1 MRQYV
6 GEKRGRLEGLDK
18 ATGRAQ
24 YAGDYHMENMLELAL
39 VRSTISHGTIR
50 SIDFSDL
57 PKDVLV
63 FTGKDCAENIVAD
76 IFCDTPVLA
85 DDRIRYHGEPIAII
99 AADTREKA
107 KEAAKL
113 VKVEYDLLPVIR
125 NVEDAKDPAM
135 PALHGDTNL
144 LAEFFNEK
152 GDVEKGFEES
162 FLIVEDDF
170 ETPAQDHGYME
181 PDACFAYVE
190 DNRLMVHT
198 SSQNV
203 FADRVMICRAL
214 GLEPN
219 QVRVRAAFVG
229 GGFGGKD
236 GHTCQIYPSLV
247 SWLTKRPAKIVF
259 DRQEV
264 LACTYKRHGIRM
276 HVKMGFSKEG
286 KMLAFDGSALLDTGA
301 YAGYGAS
308 VHGLF
313 TEHFTGPYNIP
324 NVRLRTETYYT
335 NKPTAHAMRGFGA
348 PQGAFATESI
358 ISRAI
363 AKLGLDPIQMRSD
376 NALEHGS
383 IGALGQPMEHCVGLK
398 DALKLVQESDLWKER
413 ETNTDPYVGYGVA
426 GGFLS
431 CGLGQKIPDS
441 AKVSVQEREDGG
453 FDIGVGLVDIGQ
465 GSATALAAM
474 AADLLETD
482 IENIHMTMADTDKTE
497 DCGPTAASRSVFI
510 AGNALIAAVKQYK
523 KMKEAEAC
531 GIVLQP
537 AAGEAAFPESSKDLG
552 RIGFPHA
559 MYTFVAQA
567 VKLRVDPVTG
577 SITLLDIAAATECGK
592 VINPLSLA
600 GQIQGGIGMSIGFCL
615 GEDCSFK
622 DGVLIHKDFATYLMP
637 TALDVPNIASYHVDA
652 YEASGPLGVKG
663 AAEVSTV
670 SIAPAI
676 NEAVRQ
682 ASGAILNRLPLSREE
697 ILKAL
702 ESCEENMGG

>member
-6 GEKRGRLEGLDK
+6 GEKRGRLEGMDK
-18 ATGRAQ
+18 ATGRAL
-24 YAGDYHMENMLELAL
+24 YAGDYRMENMLELAL
-39 VRSTISHGTIR
+39 VRSEISHGSVHTLDV
-50 SIDFSDL
+50 SAL
-57 PKDVLV
+57 PEDVLV
-63 FTGKDCAENIVAD
+63 FTGKDFAENVVAD

-85 DDRIRYHGEPIAII
+85 YDRIRFRGEPIAII

-113 VKVEYDLLPVIR
+113 VKVEYECLPIVR
-125 NVEDAKDPAM
+125 NTEDAKNPAL
-135 PALHGDTNL
+135 PVLHGDSNL
-144 LAEFFNEK
+144 LADFFHEK
-152 GDVEKGFEES
+152 GDVEKAFEES
-162 FLIVEDDF
+162 YLIVEDDF

-190 DNRLMVHT
+190 DDRLMVYT
-198 SSQNV
+198 ASQNV
-203 FADRVMICRAL
+203 FADRLMICRAL
-214 GLEPN
+214 GLAPE

-247 SWLTKRPAKIVF
+247 SWLTKRPAKVVF
-259 DRQEV
+259 DREEV
-264 LACTYKRHGIRM
+264 LACTYKRHGIKT

-286 KMLAFDGSALLDTGA
+286 KILAFDGSAILDTGA

-313 TEHFTGPYNIP
+313 TEHFPGPYEIP
-324 NVRLRTETYYT
+324 NVRLKTETYYT
-335 NKPTAHAMRGFGA
+335 NKPIAHAMRGFGA

-358 ISRAI
+358 ISRAV
-363 AKLGLDPIQMRSD
+363 AQLGLDPIGMRLD
-376 NALEHGS
+376 NALVQGS
-383 IGALGQPMEHCVGLK
+383 VGALGQPMDHCVGLRE
-398 DALKLVQESDLWKER
+398 ALKLVQESDLWKER
-413 ETNTDPYVGYGVA
+413 ESNTDPYVGYGVA

-431 CGLGQKIPDS
+431 CGLGQKIPDN
-441 AKVSVQEREDGG
+441 AKVSVREREDGG
-453 FDIGVGLVDIGQ
+453 FDIGCGLVDIGQ
-465 GSATALAAM
+465 GSTTALAAM

-482 IENIHMTMADTDKTE
+482 IENIHMIMADTDKTE
-497 DCGPTAASRSVFI
+497 DCGCTAASRSVFI
-510 AGNALIAAVKQYK
+510 AGNALMAAVKQYK
-523 KMKEAEAC
+523 KMKEAGLSSDIAM
-531 GIVLQP
+531 
-537 AAGEAAFPESSKDLG
+537 GEAAFPESSKDLG

-567 VKLRVDPVTG
+567 VKLRVDPITG
-577 SITLLDIAAATECGK
+577 SVSLLDIAAATECGK
-592 VINPLSLA
+592 VINPLGLA

-615 GEDCSFK
+615 GEDCTWK
-622 DGVLIHKDFATYLMP
+622 DGQLIHKNFATYLMP

-652 YEASGPLGVKG
+652 YEASGPMGVKG

-682 ASGAILNRLPLSREE
+682 ASGAILTKLPLSPEE

-702 ESCEENMGG
+702 EAREECVGG

>member
-6 GEKRGRLEGLDK
+6 GEKRGRLEGMDK
-18 ATGRAQ
+18 ATGRAL
-24 YAGDYHMENMLELAL
+24 YAGDYRMENMLELAL
-39 VRSTISHGTIR
+39 VRSEISHGSVHTLDV
-50 SIDFSDL
+50 SAL
-57 PKDVLV
+57 PEDVLV
-63 FTGKDCAENIVAD
+63 FTGKDFAENVVAD

-85 DDRIRYHGEPIAII
+85 YDRIRFRGEPIAII

-113 VKVEYDLLPVIR
+113 VKVEYECLPIVR
-125 NVEDAKDPAM
+125 NTEDAKNPAL
-135 PALHGDTNL
+135 PVLHGDSNL
-144 LAEFFNEK
+144 LADFFHEK
-152 GDVEKGFEES
+152 GDVEKAFEES
-162 FLIVEDDF
+162 YLIVEDDF

-181 PDACFAYVE
+181 PDACFAYME
-190 DNRLMVHT
+190 DDRLMVYT

-203 FADRVMICRAL
+203 FADRLMICRAL
-214 GLEPN
+214 GLAPE

-247 SWLTKRPAKIVF
+247 SWLTKRPAKVVF
-259 DRQEV
+259 DREEV
-264 LACTYKRHGIRM
+264 LACTYKRHGIKT

-286 KMLAFDGSALLDTGA
+286 KILAFDGSAILDTGA

-313 TEHFTGPYNIP
+313 TEHFPGPYEIP
-324 NVRLRTETYYT
+324 NVRLKTETYYT
-335 NKPTAHAMRGFGA
+335 NKPIAHAMRGFGA

-358 ISRAI
+358 ISRAV
-363 AKLGLDPIQMRSD
+363 AQLGLDPIGMRLD
-376 NALEHGS
+376 NALVQGS
-383 IGALGQPMEHCVGLK
+383 VGALGQPMDHCVGLRE
-398 DALKLVQESDLWKER
+398 ALKLVQESDLWKER
-413 ETNTDPYVGYGVA
+413 ESNTDPYVGYGVA

-431 CGLGQKIPDS
+431 CGLGQKIPDN
-441 AKVSVQEREDGG
+441 AKVSVREREDGG
-453 FDIGVGLVDIGQ
+453 FDIGCGLVDIGQ
-465 GSATALAAM
+465 GSTTALAAM

-482 IENIHMTMADTDKTE
+482 IENIHMIMADTDKTE
-497 DCGPTAASRSVFI
+497 DCGCTAASRSVFI
-510 AGNALIAAVKQYK
+510 AGNALMAAVKQYK
-523 KMKEAEAC
+523 KMKEAGLSSDIAM
-531 GIVLQP
+531 
-537 AAGEAAFPESSKDLG
+537 GEAAFPESSKDLG

-567 VKLRVDPVTG
+567 VKLRVDPITG
-577 SITLLDIAAATECGK
+577 SVSLLDIAAATECGK
-592 VINPLSLA
+592 VINPLGLA

-615 GEDCSFK
+615 GEDCTWK
-622 DGVLIHKDFATYLMP
+622 DGQLIHKNFATYLMP

-652 YEASGPLGVKG
+652 YEASGPMGVKG

-682 ASGAILNRLPLSREE
+682 ASGAILTKLPLSPEE

-702 ESCEENMGG
+702 EAREECVGG

>member
-6 GEKRGRLEGLDK
+6 GEKRGRLEGMDK
-18 ATGRAQ
+18 ATGRAL
-24 YAGDYHMENMLELAL
+24 YAGDYRMENMLELAL
-39 VRSTISHGTIR
+39 VRSEISHGSVHTLDV
-50 SIDFSDL
+50 SAL
-57 PKDVLV
+57 PEDVLV
-63 FTGKDCAENIVAD
+63 FTGKDFAENVVAD

-85 DDRIRYHGEPIAII
+85 YDRIRFRGEPIAII

-113 VKVEYDLLPVIR
+113 VKVEYECLPIVR
-125 NVEDAKDPAM
+125 NTEDAKDPAL
-135 PALHGDTNL
+135 PVLHGDSNL
-144 LAEFFNEK
+144 LADFFHEK
-152 GDVEKGFEES
+152 GDVEKAFEES
-162 FLIVEDDF
+162 YLIVEDDF

-190 DNRLMVHT
+190 DDRLMVYT
-198 SSQNV
+198 ASQNV
-203 FADRVMICRAL
+203 FADRLMICRAL
-214 GLEPN
+214 GLAPE

-247 SWLTKRPAKIVF
+247 SWLTKRPAKVVF
-259 DRQEV
+259 DREEV
-264 LACTYKRHGIRM
+264 LACTYKRHGIKT

-286 KMLAFDGSALLDTGA
+286 KILAFDGSAILDTGA

-313 TEHFTGPYNIP
+313 TEHFPGPYEIP
-324 NVRLRTETYYT
+324 NVRLKTETYYT
-335 NKPTAHAMRGFGA
+335 NKPIAHAMRGFGA

-358 ISRAI
+358 ISRAV
-363 AKLGLDPIQMRSD
+363 AQLGLDPIGMRLD
-376 NALEHGS
+376 NALVQGS
-383 IGALGQPMEHCVGLK
+383 VGALGQPMDHCVGLRE
-398 DALKLVQESDLWKER
+398 ALKLVQESDLWKER
-413 ETNTDPYVGYGVA
+413 ESNTDPYVGYGVA

-431 CGLGQKIPDS
+431 CGLGQKIPDN
-441 AKVSVQEREDGG
+441 AKVSVREREDGG
-453 FDIGVGLVDIGQ
+453 FDIGCGLVDIGQ
-465 GSATALAAM
+465 GSTTALAAM

-482 IENIHMTMADTDKTE
+482 IENIHMIMADTDKTE
-497 DCGPTAASRSVFI
+497 DCGCTAASRSVFI
-510 AGNALIAAVKQYK
+510 AGNALMAAVKQYK
-523 KMKEAEAC
+523 KMKEAGLSSDKAM
-531 GIVLQP
+531 
-537 AAGEAAFPESSKDLG
+537 GEAAFPESSKDLG

-567 VKLRVDPVTG
+567 VKLRVDPITG
-577 SITLLDIAAATECGK
+577 SVSLLDIAAATECGK
-592 VINPLSLA
+592 VINPLGLA

-615 GEDCSFK
+615 GEDCTWK
-622 DGVLIHKDFATYLMP
+622 DGQLIHKNFATYLMP

-652 YEASGPLGVKG
+652 YEASGPMGVKG

-682 ASGAILNRLPLSREE
+682 ASGAILTKLPLSPEE

-702 ESCEENMGG
+702 EAREECVGG

>member
-6 GEKRGRLEGLDK
+6 GEKRGRLEGMDK
-18 ATGRAQ
+18 ATGRAL
-24 YAGDYHMENMLELAL
+24 YAGDYRMENMLELAL
-39 VRSTISHGTIR
+39 VRSEISHGSVRTLDV
-50 SIDFSDL
+50 SAL
-57 PKDVLV
+57 PEDVLV
-63 FTGKDCAENIVAD
+63 FTGKDFAENVVAD

-85 DDRIRYHGEPIAII
+85 YDRIRFRGEPIAII

-113 VKVEYDLLPVIR
+113 VKVEYECLPIVR
-125 NVEDAKDPAM
+125 NTEDAKDPAM
-135 PALHGDTNL
+135 PVLHGDSNL
-144 LAEFFNEK
+144 MADFFHEK
-152 GDVEKGFEES
+152 GDVEKAFEES
-162 FLIVEDDF
+162 YLIVEDDF

-190 DNRLMVHT
+190 DDRLMVYT

-203 FADRVMICRAL
+203 FADRLMICRAL
-214 GLEPN
+214 GLVPE

-247 SWLTKRPAKIVF
+247 SWLTKRPAKVVF
-259 DRQEV
+259 DREEV
-264 LACTYKRHGIRM
+264 LACTYKRHGIKT

-286 KMLAFDGSALLDTGA
+286 KILAFDGSAILDTGA

-313 TEHFTGPYNIP
+313 TEHFPGPYEIP
-324 NVRLRTETYYT
+324 NVRLKTETYYT
-335 NKPTAHAMRGFGA
+335 NKPIAHAMRGFGS

-358 ISRAI
+358 ISRAV
-363 AKLGLDPIQMRSD
+363 AQLGLDPIGMRLD
-376 NALEHGS
+376 NALVQGS
-383 IGALGQPMEHCVGLK
+383 VGALGQPMDHCVGLRE
-398 DALKLVQESDLWKER
+398 ALKLVQESDLWKER
-413 ETNTDPYVGYGVA
+413 ESNTDPYVGYGVA

-431 CGLGQKIPDS
+431 CGLGQKIPDN
-441 AKVSVQEREDGG
+441 AKVSVREREDGG
-453 FDIGVGLVDIGQ
+453 FDIGCGLVDIGQ
-465 GSATALAAM
+465 GSTTALAAM

-482 IENIHMTMADTDKTE
+482 IENIHMIMADTDKTE
-497 DCGPTAASRSVFI
+497 DCGCTAASRSVFI

-523 KMKEAEAC
+523 KMKEAGLSSDIAM
-531 GIVLQP
+531 
-537 AAGEAAFPESSKDLG
+537 GEAAFPESSKDLG

-567 VKLRVDPVTG
+567 VKLRVDPITG
-577 SITLLDIAAATECGK
+577 SVSLLDIAAATECGK
-592 VINPLSLA
+592 VINPLGLA

-615 GEDCSFK
+615 GEDCTWK
-622 DGVLIHKDFATYLMP
+622 DGQLIHKNFATYLMP

-652 YEASGPLGVKG
+652 YEASGPMGVKG

-682 ASGAILNRLPLSREE
+682 ASGAILTKLPLSPEE

-702 ESCEENMGG
+702 EAREECVGG

>member
-6 GEKRGRLEGLDK
+6 GEKRGRLEGMDK
-18 ATGRAQ
+18 ATGRAL
-24 YAGDYHMENMLELAL
+24 YAGDYRMENMLELAL
-39 VRSTISHGTIR
+39 VRSEISHGSVHTLDV
-50 SIDFSDL
+50 SAL
-57 PKDVLV
+57 PEDVLV
-63 FTGKDCAENIVAD
+63 FTGKDFAENVVAD

-85 DDRIRYHGEPIAII
+85 YDRIRFRGEPIAII

-113 VKVEYDLLPVIR
+113 VKVEYECLPIVR
-125 NVEDAKDPAM
+125 NTEDAKDPAL
-135 PALHGDTNL
+135 PVLHGDSNL
-144 LAEFFNEK
+144 LADFFHEK
-152 GDVEKGFEES
+152 GDVEKAFEES
-162 FLIVEDDF
+162 YLIVEDDF

-190 DNRLMVHT
+190 DDRLMVYT
-198 SSQNV
+198 ASQNV
-203 FADRVMICRAL
+203 FADRLMICRAL
-214 GLEPN
+214 GLAPE

-247 SWLTKRPAKIVF
+247 SWLTKRPAKVVF
-259 DRQEV
+259 DREEV
-264 LACTYKRHGIRM
+264 LACTYKRHGIKT

-286 KMLAFDGSALLDTGA
+286 KILAFDGSAVLDTGA

-313 TEHFTGPYNIP
+313 TEHFPGPYEIP
-324 NVRLRTETYYT
+324 NVRLKTETYYT
-335 NKPTAHAMRGFGA
+335 NKPIAHAMRGFGA

-358 ISRAI
+358 ISRAV
-363 AKLGLDPIQMRSD
+363 AQLGLDPIGMRLD
-376 NALEHGS
+376 NALVQGS
-383 IGALGQPMEHCVGLK
+383 VGALGQPMDHCVGLRE
-398 DALKLVQESDLWKER
+398 ALKLVQESDLWKER
-413 ETNTDPYVGYGVA
+413 ESNTDPYVGYGVA

-431 CGLGQKIPDS
+431 CGLGQKIPDN
-441 AKVSVQEREDGG
+441 AKVSVREREDGG
-453 FDIGVGLVDIGQ
+453 FDIGCGLVDIGQ
-465 GSATALAAM
+465 GSTTALAAM

-482 IENIHMTMADTDKTE
+482 IENIHMIMADTDKTE
-497 DCGPTAASRSVFI
+497 DCGCTAASRSVFI
-510 AGNALIAAVKQYK
+510 AGNALMAAVKQYK
-523 KMKEAEAC
+523 KMKEAGLSSDIAM
-531 GIVLQP
+531 
-537 AAGEAAFPESSKDLG
+537 GEAAFPESSKDLG

-567 VKLRVDPVTG
+567 VKLRVDPITG
-577 SITLLDIAAATECGK
+577 SVSLLDIAAATECGK
-592 VINPLSLA
+592 VINPLGLA

-615 GEDCSFK
+615 GEDCTWK
-622 DGVLIHKDFATYLMP
+622 DGQLIHKNFATYLMP

-652 YEASGPLGVKG
+652 YEASGPMGVKG

-682 ASGAILNRLPLSREE
+682 ASGAILTKLPLSPEE

-702 ESCEENMGG
+702 EAREECVGG

>member
-6 GEKRGRLEGLDK
+6 GEKRGRLEGMDK
-18 ATGRAQ
+18 ATGRAL
-24 YAGDYHMENMLELAL
+24 YAGDYRMENMLELAL
-39 VRSTISHGTIR
+39 VRSEISHGSVRTLDI
-50 SIDFSDL
+50 SAL
-57 PKDVLV
+57 PEDVLV
-63 FTGKDCAENIVAD
+63 FTGKDFAENVVAD

-85 DDRIRYHGEPIAII
+85 YDRIRFRGEPIAII

-113 VKVEYDLLPVIR
+113 VKVEYECLPIVR
-125 NVEDAKDPAM
+125 NTEDAKDPAM
-135 PALHGDTNL
+135 PVLHGDSNL
-144 LAEFFNEK
+144 MADFFHEK
-152 GDVEKGFEES
+152 GDVEKAFEES
-162 FLIVEDDF
+162 YLIVEDDF

-190 DNRLMVHT
+190 DDRLMVYT
-198 SSQNV
+198 ASQNV
-203 FADRVMICRAL
+203 FADRLMICRAL
-214 GLEPN
+214 GLAPE

-247 SWLTKRPAKIVF
+247 SWLTKRPAKVVF
-259 DRQEV
+259 DREEV
-264 LACTYKRHGIRM
+264 LACTYKRHGIKS

-286 KMLAFDGSALLDTGA
+286 KILAFDGSAILDTGA

-313 TEHFTGPYNIP
+313 TEHFPGPYEIP
-324 NVRLRTETYYT
+324 NVRLKTETYYT
-335 NKPTAHAMRGFGA
+335 NKPIAHAMRGFGA

-358 ISRAI
+358 ISRAV
-363 AKLGLDPIQMRSD
+363 AQLGLDPIGMRLD
-376 NALEHGS
+376 NALVQGS
-383 IGALGQPMEHCVGLK
+383 VGALGQPMDHCVGLRE
-398 DALKLVQESDLWKER
+398 ALKLVQESDLWKER
-413 ETNTDPYVGYGVA
+413 ESNTDPYVGYGVA

-431 CGLGQKIPDS
+431 CGLGQKIPDN
-441 AKVSVQEREDGG
+441 AKVSVREREDGG
-453 FDIGVGLVDIGQ
+453 FDIGCGLVDIGQ
-465 GSATALAAM
+465 GSTTALAAM

-482 IENIHMTMADTDKTE
+482 IENIHMIMADTDKTE
-497 DCGPTAASRSVFI
+497 DCGCTAASRSVFI
-510 AGNALIAAVKQYK
+510 AGNALMAAVKQYK
-523 KMKEAEAC
+523 KMKEAGLSSDIAM
-531 GIVLQP
+531 
-537 AAGEAAFPESSKDLG
+537 GEAAFPESSKDLG

-567 VKLRVDPVTG
+567 VKLRVDPITG
-577 SITLLDIAAATECGK
+577 SVSLLDIAAATECGK
-592 VINPLSLA
+592 VINPLGLA

-615 GEDCSFK
+615 GEDCTWK
-622 DGVLIHKDFATYLMP
+622 DGQLIHKNFATYLMP

-652 YEASGPLGVKG
+652 YEASGPMGVKG

-682 ASGAILNRLPLSREE
+682 ASGAILTKLPLSPEE

-702 ESCEENMGG
+702 EAREECVGG

>member
-6 GEKRGRLEGLDK
+6 GEKRGRLEGMDK
-18 ATGRAQ
+18 ATGRAL
-24 YAGDYHMENMLELAL
+24 YAGDYRMENMLELAL
-39 VRSTISHGTIR
+39 VRSEISHGSVHTLDV
-50 SIDFSDL
+50 SAL
-57 PKDVLV
+57 PEDVLV
-63 FTGKDCAENIVAD
+63 FTGKDFAENVVAD

-85 DDRIRYHGEPIAII
+85 YDRIRFRGEPIAII

-113 VKVEYDLLPVIR
+113 VKVEYECLPIVR
-125 NVEDAKDPAM
+125 NTEDAKDPTL
-135 PALHGDTNL
+135 PVLHGDSNL
-144 LAEFFNEK
+144 LADFFHEK
-152 GDVEKGFEES
+152 GDVEKAFEES
-162 FLIVEDDF
+162 YLIVEDDF

-190 DNRLMVHT
+190 DDRLMVYT

-203 FADRVMICRAL
+203 FADRLMICRAL
-214 GLEPN
+214 GLAPE

-247 SWLTKRPAKIVF
+247 SWLTKRPAKVVF
-259 DRQEV
+259 DREEV
-264 LACTYKRHGIRM
+264 LACTYKRHGIKT

-286 KMLAFDGSALLDTGA
+286 KILAFDGSAILDTGA

-313 TEHFTGPYNIP
+313 TEHFPGPYEIP
-324 NVRLRTETYYT
+324 NVRLKTETYYT
-335 NKPTAHAMRGFGA
+335 NKPIAHAMRGFGA

-358 ISRAI
+358 ISRAV
-363 AKLGLDPIQMRSD
+363 AQLGLDPIGMRLD
-376 NALEHGS
+376 NALVQGS
-383 IGALGQPMEHCVGLK
+383 VGALGQPMDHCVGLRE
-398 DALKLVQESDLWKER
+398 ALKLVQESDLWKER
-413 ETNTDPYVGYGVA
+413 ESNTDPYVGYGVA

-431 CGLGQKIPDS
+431 CGLGQKIPDN
-441 AKVSVQEREDGG
+441 AKVSVREREDGG
-453 FDIGVGLVDIGQ
+453 FDIGCGLVDIGQ
-465 GSATALAAM
+465 GSTTALAAM

-482 IENIHMTMADTDKTE
+482 IENIHMIMADTDKTE
-497 DCGPTAASRSVFI
+497 DCGCTAASRSVFI
-510 AGNALIAAVKQYK
+510 AGNALMAAVKQYK
-523 KMKEAEAC
+523 KMKEAGLSSDIAM
-531 GIVLQP
+531 
-537 AAGEAAFPESSKDLG
+537 GEAAFPESSKDLG

-567 VKLRVDPVTG
+567 VKLRVDPITG
-577 SITLLDIAAATECGK
+577 SVSLLDIAAATECGK
-592 VINPLSLA
+592 VINPLGLA

-615 GEDCSFK
+615 GEDCTWK
-622 DGVLIHKDFATYLMP
+622 DGQLIHKNFATYLMP

-652 YEASGPLGVKG
+652 YEASGPMGVKG

-682 ASGAILNRLPLSREE
+682 ASGAILTKLPLSPEE

-702 ESCEENMGG
+702 EAREECVGG

>member
-1 MRQYV
+1 M
-6 GEKRGRLEGLDK
+6 
-18 ATGRAQ
+18 
-24 YAGDYHMENMLELAL
+24 
-39 VRSTISHGTIR
+39 
-50 SIDFSDL
+50 
-57 PKDVLV
+57 
-63 FTGKDCAENIVAD
+63 
-76 IFCDTPVLA
+76 
-85 DDRIRYHGEPIAII
+85 
-99 AADTREKA
+99 
-107 KEAAKL
+107 
-113 VKVEYDLLPVIR
+113 PVIR
-125 NVEDAKDPAM
+125 DVEDAKNPEL
-135 PALHGDTNL
+135 PALHGESNL
-144 LAEFFNEK
+144 LTDFFHEK
-152 GDVEKGFEES
+152 GNVEKGFEES

-190 DNRLMVHT
+190 DDRLMVYT

-203 FADRVMICRAL
+203 FADKIMVCRAL
-214 GLEPN
+214 GLEPE
-219 QVRVRAAFVG
+219 QVRIRAALVG

-236 GHTCQIYPSLV
+236 GHTAQIYPSLV
-247 SWLTKRPAKIVF
+247 AWLTKRPARITF

-264 LACTYKRHGIRM
+264 LACTYKRHGIKM

-286 KMLAFDGSALLDTGA
+286 KILAFDGSAVLDTGA

-313 TEHFTGPYNIP
+313 TEHFAGPYEIP
-324 NVRLRTETYYT
+324 NVRLQTETYYT
-335 NKPTAHAMRGFGA
+335 NKPIAHAMRGFGA

-358 ISRAI
+358 ISRAV
-363 AKLGLDPIQMRSD
+363 AQLGLDPIKMRLD
-376 NALEHGS
+376 NALEYGS
-383 IGALGQPMEHCVGLK
+383 TGALGQPMEHCVGLK

-413 ETNTDPYVGYGVA
+413 ETNTDPYVGFGVA

-431 CGLGQKIPDS
+431 CGLGQKIGDS
-441 AKVSVQEREDGG
+441 AKVSVQEREDGS

-465 GSATALAAM
+465 GSGTALAAM

-482 IENIHMTMADTDKTE
+482 IENIHMIMADTDKTE

-510 AGNALIAAVKQYK
+510 AGNALVAAVKQYK
-523 KMKEAEAC
+523 KKKEAMEN
-531 GIVLQP
+531 GILTEI
-537 AAGEAAFPESSKDLG
+537 ATGEAAFPESSKELN

-567 VKLRVDPVTG
+567 VKLRVNPVTG
-577 SITLLDIAAATECGK
+577 SIQLLDIAAATECGK

-615 GEDCSFK
+615 GEDCSFNN
-622 DGVLIHKDFATYLMP
+622 GVLNHKDFATYLMP
-637 TALDVPNIASYHVDA
+637 TAVDVPNIASLHVDA
-652 YEASGPLGVKG
+652 YEQSGPLGVKG

-682 ASGAILNRLPLSREE
+682 ASGAILNKLPLSAEE

-702 ESCEENMGG
+702 DDCE

>member
-6 GEKRGRLEGLDK
+6 GEKRGRLEGMDK
-18 ATGRAQ
+18 ATGRAL
-24 YAGDYHMENMLELAL
+24 YAGDYRMENMLELAL
-39 VRSTISHGTIR
+39 VRSEISHGSVRTLDV
-50 SIDFSDL
+50 SAL
-57 PKDVLV
+57 PEDVLV
-63 FTGKDCAENIVAD
+63 FTGKDFAENVVAD

-85 DDRIRYHGEPIAII
+85 YDRIRFRGEPIAII

-113 VKVEYDLLPVIR
+113 VKVEYECLPIVR
-125 NVEDAKDPAM
+125 NTEDAKNPAM
-135 PALHGDTNL
+135 PVLHGDSNL
-144 LAEFFNEK
+144 LADFFHEK
-152 GDVEKGFEES
+152 GDVEKAFEES
-162 FLIVEDDF
+162 YLIVEDDF

-190 DNRLMVHT
+190 DDRLMVYT
-198 SSQNV
+198 ASQNV
-203 FADRVMICRAL
+203 FADRLMICRAL
-214 GLEPN
+214 GLAPE

-247 SWLTKRPAKIVF
+247 SWLTKRPAKVVF
-259 DRQEV
+259 DREEV
-264 LACTYKRHGIRM
+264 LACTYKRHGIKT

-286 KMLAFDGSALLDTGA
+286 KILAFDGSAILDTGA

-313 TEHFTGPYNIP
+313 TEHFPGPYEIP
-324 NVRLRTETYYT
+324 NVRLKTETYYT
-335 NKPTAHAMRGFGA
+335 NKPIAHAMRGFGS

-358 ISRAI
+358 ISRAV
-363 AKLGLDPIQMRSD
+363 AQLGLDPIGMRLD
-376 NALEHGS
+376 NALVQGS
-383 IGALGQPMEHCVGLK
+383 VGALGQPMDHCVGLRE
-398 DALKLVQESDLWKER
+398 ALKLVQESDLWKER
-413 ETNTDPYVGYGVA
+413 ESNTDPYVGYGVA

-431 CGLGQKIPDS
+431 CGLGQKIPDN
-441 AKVSVQEREDGG
+441 AKVSVREREDGG
-453 FDIGVGLVDIGQ
+453 FDIGCGLVDIGQ
-465 GSATALAAM
+465 GSTTALAAM

-482 IENIHMTMADTDKTE
+482 IENIHMIMADTDKTE
-497 DCGPTAASRSVFI
+497 DCGCTAASRSVFI

-523 KMKEAEAC
+523 KMKEAGLSSDIAM
-531 GIVLQP
+531 
-537 AAGEAAFPESSKDLG
+537 GEAAFPESSKDLG

-567 VKLRVDPVTG
+567 VKLRVDPITG
-577 SITLLDIAAATECGK
+577 SVSLLDIAAATECGK
-592 VINPLSLA
+592 VINPLGLA

-615 GEDCSFK
+615 GEDCTWK
-622 DGVLIHKDFATYLMP
+622 DGQLIHKNFATYLMP

-652 YEASGPLGVKG
+652 YEASGPMGVKG

-682 ASGAILNRLPLSREE
+682 ASGAILTKLPLSPEE

-702 ESCEENMGG
+702 EAREECVGG

>member
-6 GEKRGRLEGLDK
+6 GEKRGRLEGMDK
-18 ATGRAQ
+18 ATGRAL
-24 YAGDYHMENMLELAL
+24 YAGDYRMENMLELAL
-39 VRSTISHGTIR
+39 VRSEISHGSVHTLDV
-50 SIDFSDL
+50 SAL
-57 PKDVLV
+57 PEDVLV
-63 FTGKDCAENIVAD
+63 FTGKDFAENVVAD

-85 DDRIRYHGEPIAII
+85 YDRIRFRGEPIAII

-113 VKVEYDLLPVIR
+113 VKVEYECLPIVR
-125 NVEDAKDPAM
+125 NTEDAKDPAL
-135 PALHGDTNL
+135 PVLHGDSNL
-144 LAEFFNEK
+144 LADFFHEK
-152 GDVEKGFEES
+152 GDVEKAFEES
-162 FLIVEDDF
+162 YLIVEDDF

-190 DNRLMVHT
+190 DDRLMVYT
-198 SSQNV
+198 ASQNV
-203 FADRVMICRAL
+203 FADRLMICRAL
-214 GLEPN
+214 GLAPE

-247 SWLTKRPAKIVF
+247 SWLTKRPAKVVF
-259 DRQEV
+259 DREEV
-264 LACTYKRHGIRM
+264 LACTYKRHGIKT

-286 KMLAFDGSALLDTGA
+286 KILAFDGSAILDTGA

-313 TEHFTGPYNIP
+313 TEHFPGPYEIP
-324 NVRLRTETYYT
+324 NVRLKTETYYT
-335 NKPTAHAMRGFGA
+335 NKPIAHAMRGFGA

-358 ISRAI
+358 INRAV
-363 AKLGLDPIQMRSD
+363 AQLGLDPISMRLD
-376 NALEHGS
+376 NALVQGS
-383 IGALGQPMEHCVGLK
+383 VGALGQPMDHCVGLRE
-398 DALKLVQESDLWKER
+398 ALKLVQESDLWKER
-413 ETNTDPYVGYGVA
+413 ESNTDPYVGYGVA

-431 CGLGQKIPDS
+431 CGLGQKIPDN
-441 AKVSVQEREDGG
+441 AKVSVREREDGG
-453 FDIGVGLVDIGQ
+453 FDIGCGLVDIGQ
-465 GSATALAAM
+465 GSTTALAAM

-482 IENIHMTMADTDKTE
+482 IENIHMIMADTDKTE
-497 DCGPTAASRSVFI
+497 DCGCTAASRSVFI
-510 AGNALIAAVKQYK
+510 AGNALMAAVKQYK
-523 KMKEAEAC
+523 KMKEAGLSSDIAM
-531 GIVLQP
+531 
-537 AAGEAAFPESSKDLG
+537 GEAAFPESSKDLG

-567 VKLRVDPVTG
+567 VKLRVDPITG
-577 SITLLDIAAATECGK
+577 SVSLLDIAAATECGK
-592 VINPLSLA
+592 VINPLGLA

-615 GEDCSFK
+615 GEDCTWK
-622 DGVLIHKDFATYLMP
+622 DGQLIHKNFATYLMP

-652 YEASGPLGVKG
+652 YEASGPMGVKG

-682 ASGAILNRLPLSREE
+682 ASGAILTKLPLSPEE

-702 ESCEENMGG
+702 EAREECVGG

>member
-1 MRQYV
+1 MSRYV
-6 GEKRGRLEGLDK
+6 GERRGRLEGMDK
-18 ATGRAQ
+18 ATGRAK
-24 YAGDYHMENMLELAL
+24 YAGDYSAENMLELAL
-39 VRSTISHGTIR
+39 VRADISHGTIR
-50 SIDFSDL
+50 SIDFSAV
-57 PKDVLV
+57 PEDVLV
-63 FTGKDCAENIVAD
+63 FTGKDCADNVVAD

-85 DDRIRYHGEPIAII
+85 EDRIRFHGEPIAII
-99 AADTREKA
+99 AAETREKA

-113 VKVEYDLLPVIR
+113 VKVEYELLPVIR
-125 NVEDAKDPAM
+125 DVEDAKNPEL
-135 PALHGDTNL
+135 PALHGDSNL
-144 LAEFFNEK
+144 LTEFFNEK
-152 GDVEKGFEES
+152 GNVEKGFEDS
-162 FLIVEDDF
+162 YLIVEDDF

-190 DNRLMVHT
+190 DGRLMVHT

-214 GLEPN
+214 GIEPE
-219 QVRVRAAFVG
+219 QVRVRATIVG

-236 GHTCQIYPSLV
+236 GHTAQIYPSLV
-247 SWLTKRPAKIVF
+247 SWITKRPARITF
-259 DRQEV
+259 DREEV
-264 LACTYKRHGIRM
+264 LACTYKRHGIKM

-286 KMLAFDGSALLDTGA
+286 KMLAFDGTAILDTGA

-313 TEHFTGPYNIP
+313 TEHFAGPYDIP

-335 NKPTAHAMRGFGA
+335 NKPIAHAMRGFGA

-363 AKLGLDPIQMRSD
+363 AQLGLDPIQMRLD
-376 NALEHGS
+376 NALDIGS
-383 IGALGQPMEHCVGLK
+383 EGALGQKMEHCVGLK

-413 ETNTDPYVGYGVA
+413 EHNTDPYVGYGVA

-465 GSATALAAM
+465 GSGTALAAM

-482 IENIHMTMADTDKTE
+482 IEKIHMTMADTDKTE

-510 AGNALIAAVKQYK
+510 AGNALVAAVRQYK
-523 KMKEAEAC
+523 KMKEMQENGVAM
-531 GIVLQP
+531 
-537 AAGEAAFPESSKDLG
+537 GEAAFPESSKELN

-567 VKLRVDPVTG
+567 VKLRVNPVTG
-577 SITLLDIAAATECGK
+577 SIELLDIAAATECGK

-600 GQIQGGIGMSIGFCL
+600 GQIQGGIGMSIGFCM
-615 GEDCSFK
+615 GEDCSFNEGK
-622 DGVLIHKDFATYLMP
+622 LIHKDFSTYLMP
-637 TALDVPNIASYHVDA
+637 TTLDVPNIASYHVDA
-652 YEASGPLGVKG
+652 FEQSGPLGVKG

-682 ASGAILNRLPLSREE
+682 ASGAVLKKLPLSPEE
-697 ILKAL
+697 ILKSL
-702 ESCEENMGG
+702 EERE

>member
-6 GEKRGRLEGLDK
+6 GEKRGRLEGMDK
-18 ATGRAQ
+18 ATGRAL
-24 YAGDYHMENMLELAL
+24 YAGDYRMENMLELAL
-39 VRSTISHGTIR
+39 VRSEISHGSVHTLDV
-50 SIDFSDL
+50 SAL
-57 PKDVLV
+57 PEDVLV
-63 FTGKDCAENIVAD
+63 FTGKDFAENVVAD

-85 DDRIRYHGEPIAII
+85 YDRIRFRGEPIAII

-113 VKVEYDLLPVIR
+113 VKVEYECLPIVR
-125 NVEDAKDPAM
+125 NTEDAKDPAM
-135 PALHGDTNL
+135 PALHGDSNL
-144 LAEFFNEK
+144 MADFFHEK
-152 GDVEKGFEES
+152 GDVEKAFEES
-162 FLIVEDDF
+162 YLIVEDDF

-190 DNRLMVHT
+190 DDRLMVYT

-203 FADRVMICRAL
+203 FADRLMICRAL
-214 GLEPN
+214 GLAPE

-247 SWLTKRPAKIVF
+247 SWLTKRPAKVVF
-259 DRQEV
+259 DREEV
-264 LACTYKRHGIRM
+264 LACTYKRHGIKT

-286 KMLAFDGSALLDTGA
+286 KILAFDGSAILDTGA

-313 TEHFTGPYNIP
+313 TEHFPGPYEIP
-324 NVRLRTETYYT
+324 NVRLKTETYYT
-335 NKPTAHAMRGFGA
+335 NKPIAHAMRGFGA

-358 ISRAI
+358 ISRAV
-363 AKLGLDPIQMRSD
+363 AQLGLDPIGMRLD
-376 NALEHGS
+376 NALVQGS
-383 IGALGQPMEHCVGLK
+383 VGALGQPMDHCVGLRE
-398 DALKLVQESDLWKER
+398 ALKLVQESDLWKER
-413 ETNTDPYVGYGVA
+413 ESNTDPYVGYGVA

-431 CGLGQKIPDS
+431 CGLGQKIPDN
-441 AKVSVQEREDGG
+441 AKVSVREREDGG
-453 FDIGVGLVDIGQ
+453 FDIGCGLVDIGQ
-465 GSATALAAM
+465 GSTTALAAM

-482 IENIHMTMADTDKTE
+482 IENIHMIMADTDKTE
-497 DCGPTAASRSVFI
+497 DCGCTAASRSVFI
-510 AGNALIAAVKQYK
+510 AGNALMAAVKQYK
-523 KMKEAEAC
+523 KMKEAGLSSDIAM
-531 GIVLQP
+531 
-537 AAGEAAFPESSKDLG
+537 GEAAFPESSKDLG

-567 VKLRVDPVTG
+567 VKLRVDPITG
-577 SITLLDIAAATECGK
+577 SVSLLDIAAATECGK
-592 VINPLSLA
+592 VINPLGLA

-615 GEDCSFK
+615 GEDCTWK
-622 DGVLIHKDFATYLMP
+622 DGQLIHKNFATYLMP

-652 YEASGPLGVKG
+652 YEASGPMGVKG

-682 ASGAILNRLPLSREE
+682 ASGAILTKLPLSPEE

-702 ESCEENMGG
+702 EAREECVGG

>member
-6 GEKRGRLEGLDK
+6 GEKRGRLEGMDK
-18 ATGRAQ
+18 ATGRAL
-24 YAGDYHMENMLELAL
+24 YAGDYRMENMLELAL
-39 VRSTISHGTIR
+39 VRSEISHGSVRTLDV
-50 SIDFSDL
+50 SAL
-57 PKDVLV
+57 PEDVLV
-63 FTGKDCAENIVAD
+63 FTGKDFAENVVAD

-85 DDRIRYHGEPIAII
+85 YDRIRFRGEPIAII

-113 VKVEYDLLPVIR
+113 VKVEYECLPIVR
-125 NVEDAKDPAM
+125 NTEDAKDPAL
-135 PALHGDTNL
+135 PVLHGDSNL
-144 LAEFFNEK
+144 LADFFHEK
-152 GDVEKGFEES
+152 GDVEKAFEES
-162 FLIVEDDF
+162 YLIVEDDF

-181 PDACFAYVE
+181 PDACFAYME
-190 DNRLMVHT
+190 DDRLMVYT

-203 FADRVMICRAL
+203 FADRLMICRAL
-214 GLEPN
+214 GLAPE

-247 SWLTKRPAKIVF
+247 SWLTKRPAKVVF
-259 DRQEV
+259 DREEV
-264 LACTYKRHGIRM
+264 LACTYKRHGIKT

-286 KMLAFDGSALLDTGA
+286 KILAFDGSAILDTGA

-313 TEHFTGPYNIP
+313 TEHFPGPYEIP
-324 NVRLRTETYYT
+324 NVRLKTETYYT
-335 NKPTAHAMRGFGA
+335 NKPIAHAMRGFGA

-358 ISRAI
+358 ISRAV
-363 AKLGLDPIQMRSD
+363 AQLGLDPIGMRLD
-376 NALEHGS
+376 NALVQGS
-383 IGALGQPMEHCVGLK
+383 VGALGQPMDHCVGLRE
-398 DALKLVQESDLWKER
+398 ALKLVQESDLWKER
-413 ETNTDPYVGYGVA
+413 ESNTDPYVGYGVA

-431 CGLGQKIPDS
+431 CGLGQKIPDN
-441 AKVSVQEREDGG
+441 AKVSVREREDGG
-453 FDIGVGLVDIGQ
+453 FDIGCGLVDIGQ
-465 GSATALAAM
+465 GSTTALAAM

-482 IENIHMTMADTDKTE
+482 IENIHMIMADTDKTE
-497 DCGPTAASRSVFI
+497 DCGCTAASRSVFI

-523 KMKEAEAC
+523 KMKEAGLSSDIAM
-531 GIVLQP
+531 
-537 AAGEAAFPESSKDLG
+537 GEAAFPESSKDLG

-567 VKLRVDPVTG
+567 VKLRVDPITG
-577 SITLLDIAAATECGK
+577 SVSLLDIAAATECGK
-592 VINPLSLA
+592 VINPLGLA

-615 GEDCSFK
+615 GEDCTWK
-622 DGVLIHKDFATYLMP
+622 DGQLIHKNFATYLMP

-652 YEASGPLGVKG
+652 YEASGPMGVKG

-682 ASGAILNRLPLSREE
+682 ASGAILTKLPLSPEE

-702 ESCEENMGG
+702 EAREECVGG

>member
-1 MRQYV
+1 MSRYV
-6 GEKRGRLEGLDK
+6 GERRGRLEGMDK
-18 ATGRAQ
+18 ATGRAK
-24 YAGDYHMENMLELAL
+24 YAGDYSAENMLELAL
-39 VRSTISHGTIR
+39 VRADISHGTIR
-50 SIDFSDL
+50 SIDFSAV
-57 PKDVLV
+57 PEDVLV
-63 FTGKDCAENIVAD
+63 FTGKDCTDNVVAD

-85 DDRIRYHGEPIAII
+85 EDRIRFHGEPIAII
-99 AADTREKA
+99 AAETREKA

-113 VKVEYDLLPVIR
+113 VKVEYELLPVIR
-125 NVEDAKDPAM
+125 DVEDAKNPEL
-135 PALHGDTNL
+135 PALHGDSNL
-144 LAEFFNEK
+144 LTEFFNEK
-152 GDVEKGFEES
+152 GNVEKGFEDS
-162 FLIVEDDF
+162 YLIVEDDF

-190 DNRLMVHT
+190 DGRLMVHT

-214 GLEPN
+214 GIEPE
-219 QVRVRAAFVG
+219 QVRVRATIVG

-236 GHTCQIYPSLV
+236 GHTAQIYPSLV
-247 SWLTKRPAKIVF
+247 SWITKRPARITF
-259 DRQEV
+259 DREEV
-264 LACTYKRHGIRM
+264 LACTYKRHGIKM

-286 KMLAFDGSALLDTGA
+286 KMLAFDGTAILDTGA

-313 TEHFTGPYNIP
+313 TEHFAGPYDIP

-335 NKPTAHAMRGFGA
+335 NKPIAHAMRGFGA

-363 AKLGLDPIQMRSD
+363 AQLGLDPIQMRLD
-376 NALEHGS
+376 NALDVGS
-383 IGALGQPMEHCVGLK
+383 EGALGQKMEHCVGLK
-398 DALKLVQESDLWKER
+398 DALKLVRESDLWKER
-413 ETNTDPYVGYGVA
+413 EHNTDPYVGYGVA

-465 GSATALAAM
+465 GSGTALAAM

-482 IENIHMTMADTDKTE
+482 IEKIHMTMADTDKTE

-510 AGNALIAAVKQYK
+510 AGNALVAAVRQYK
-523 KMKEAEAC
+523 KMKEMQENGVAM
-531 GIVLQP
+531 
-537 AAGEAAFPESSKDLG
+537 GEAAFPESSKELN

-567 VKLRVDPVTG
+567 VKLRVNPVTG
-577 SITLLDIAAATECGK
+577 SIELLDIAAATECGK

-600 GQIQGGIGMSIGFCL
+600 GQIQGGIGMSIGFCM
-615 GEDCSFK
+615 GEDCSFNEGK
-622 DGVLIHKDFATYLMP
+622 LIHKDFSTYLMP
-637 TALDVPNIASYHVDA
+637 TTLDVPNIASYHVDA
-652 YEASGPLGVKG
+652 FEQSGPLGVKG

-682 ASGAILNRLPLSREE
+682 ASGAVLKKLPLSPEE
-697 ILKAL
+697 ILKSL
-702 ESCEENMGG
+702 EERE

>member
-6 GEKRGRLEGLDK
+6 GEKRGRLEGMDK
-18 ATGRAQ
+18 ATGRAL
-24 YAGDYHMENMLELAL
+24 YAGDYRMENMLELAL
-39 VRSTISHGTIR
+39 VRSEISHGSVHTLDV
-50 SIDFSDL
+50 SAL
-57 PKDVLV
+57 PEDVLV
-63 FTGKDCAENIVAD
+63 FTGKDFAENVVAD

-85 DDRIRYHGEPIAII
+85 YDRIRFRGEPIAII

-113 VKVEYDLLPVIR
+113 VKLEYECLPVVR
-125 NVEDAKDPAM
+125 NTEDAKDPAM
-135 PALHGDTNL
+135 PVLHGDSNL
-144 LAEFFNEK
+144 LADFFHEK
-152 GDVEKGFEES
+152 GDVEKAFEES
-162 FLIVEDDF
+162 YLIVEDDF

-190 DNRLMVHT
+190 DDRLMVYT

-203 FADRVMICRAL
+203 FADRLMICRAL
-214 GLEPN
+214 GLAPE

-247 SWLTKRPAKIVF
+247 SWLTKRPAKVVF
-259 DRQEV
+259 DREEV
-264 LACTYKRHGIRM
+264 LACTYKRHGIKT

-286 KMLAFDGSALLDTGA
+286 KILAFDGSAILDTGA

-313 TEHFTGPYNIP
+313 TEHFPGPYEIP
-324 NVRLRTETYYT
+324 NVRLKTETYYT
-335 NKPTAHAMRGFGA
+335 NKPIAHAMRGFGS

-358 ISRAI
+358 ISRAV
-363 AKLGLDPIQMRSD
+363 AQLGLDPIGMRLD
-376 NALEHGS
+376 NALVQGS
-383 IGALGQPMEHCVGLK
+383 VGALGQPMDHCVGLRE
-398 DALKLVQESDLWKER
+398 ALKLVQESDLWKER
-413 ETNTDPYVGYGVA
+413 ESNTDPYVGYGVA

-431 CGLGQKIPDS
+431 CGLGQKIPDN
-441 AKVSVQEREDGG
+441 AKVSVREREDGG
-453 FDIGVGLVDIGQ
+453 FDIGCGLVDIGQ
-465 GSATALAAM
+465 GSTTALAAM

-482 IENIHMTMADTDKTE
+482 IENIHMIMADTDKTE
-497 DCGPTAASRSVFI
+497 DCGCTAASRSVFI
-510 AGNALIAAVKQYK
+510 AGNALMAAVKQYK
-523 KMKEAEAC
+523 KMKEAGLSSDIAM
-531 GIVLQP
+531 
-537 AAGEAAFPESSKDLG
+537 GEAAFPESSKDLG

-567 VKLRVDPVTG
+567 VKLRVDPITG
-577 SITLLDIAAATECGK
+577 SVSLLDIAAATECGK
-592 VINPLSLA
+592 VINPLGLA

-615 GEDCSFK
+615 GEDCTWK
-622 DGVLIHKDFATYLMP
+622 DGQLIHKNFATYLMP

-652 YEASGPLGVKG
+652 YEASGPMGVKG

-682 ASGAILNRLPLSREE
+682 ASGAILTKLPLSPEE

-702 ESCEENMGG
+702 EAREECVGG

>member
-6 GEKRGRLEGLDK
+6 GEKRGRLEGMDK
-18 ATGRAQ
+18 ATGRAL
-24 YAGDYHMENMLELAL
+24 YAGDYRMENMLELAL
-39 VRSTISHGTIR
+39 VRSEISHGSVRTLDV
-50 SIDFSDL
+50 SAL
-57 PKDVLV
+57 PEDVLV
-63 FTGKDCAENIVAD
+63 FTGKDFAENVVAD

-85 DDRIRYHGEPIAII
+85 YDRIRFRGEPIAII

-113 VKVEYDLLPVIR
+113 VKVEYECLPIVR
-125 NVEDAKDPAM
+125 NTEDAKDPAM
-135 PALHGDTNL
+135 PALHGDSNL
-144 LAEFFNEK
+144 MADFFHEK
-152 GDVEKGFEES
+152 GDVEKAFEES
-162 FLIVEDDF
+162 YLIVEDDF

-190 DNRLMVHT
+190 DDRLMVYT

-203 FADRVMICRAL
+203 FADRLMICRAL
-214 GLEPN
+214 GLAPE

-247 SWLTKRPAKIVF
+247 SWLTKRPAKVVF
-259 DRQEV
+259 DREEV
-264 LACTYKRHGIRM
+264 LACTYKRHGIKS

-286 KMLAFDGSALLDTGA
+286 KILAFDGSAILDTGA

-313 TEHFTGPYNIP
+313 TEHFPGPYEIP
-324 NVRLRTETYYT
+324 NVRLKTETYYT
-335 NKPTAHAMRGFGA
+335 NKPIAHAMRGFGS

-358 ISRAI
+358 ISRAV
-363 AKLGLDPIQMRSD
+363 AQLGLDPIGMRLD
-376 NALEHGS
+376 NALVQGS
-383 IGALGQPMEHCVGLK
+383 VGALGQPMDHCVGLRE
-398 DALKLVQESDLWKER
+398 ALKLVQESDLWKER
-413 ETNTDPYVGYGVA
+413 ESNTDPYVGYGVA

-431 CGLGQKIPDS
+431 CGLGQKIPDN
-441 AKVSVQEREDGG
+441 AKVSVREREDGG
-453 FDIGVGLVDIGQ
+453 FDIGCGLVDIGQ
-465 GSATALAAM
+465 GSTTALAAM

-482 IENIHMTMADTDKTE
+482 IENIHMIMADTDKTE
-497 DCGPTAASRSVFI
+497 DCGCTAASRSVFI
-510 AGNALIAAVKQYK
+510 AGNALMAAVKQYK
-523 KMKEAEAC
+523 KMKEAGLSSDIAM
-531 GIVLQP
+531 
-537 AAGEAAFPESSKDLG
+537 GEAAFPESSKDLG

-567 VKLRVDPVTG
+567 VKLRVDPITG
-577 SITLLDIAAATECGK
+577 SVSLLDIAAATECGK
-592 VINPLSLA
+592 VINPLGLA

-615 GEDCSFK
+615 GEDCTWK
-622 DGVLIHKDFATYLMP
+622 DGQLIHKNFATYLMP

-652 YEASGPLGVKG
+652 YEASGPMGVKG

-682 ASGAILNRLPLSREE
+682 ASGAILTKLPLSPEE

-702 ESCEENMGG
+702 EAREECVGG

>member
-6 GEKRGRLEGLDK
+6 GEKRGRLEGMDK
-18 ATGRAQ
+18 ATGRAL
-24 YAGDYHMENMLELAL
+24 YAGDYRMENMLELAL
-39 VRSTISHGTIR
+39 VRSEISHGSVRTLDV
-50 SIDFSDL
+50 SAL
-57 PKDVLV
+57 PEDVLV
-63 FTGKDCAENIVAD
+63 FTGKDFAENVVAD

-85 DDRIRYHGEPIAII
+85 YDRIRFRGEPIAII

-113 VKVEYDLLPVIR
+113 VKVEYESLPVIR
-125 NVEDAKDPAM
+125 NTEDAKDPTM
-135 PALHGDTNL
+135 PVLHGDSNL
-144 LAEFFNEK
+144 LADFFHEK
-152 GDVEKGFEES
+152 GDVEKAFEES
-162 FLIVEDDF
+162 YLVIEDDF

-190 DNRLMVHT
+190 DDRLMVYT

-203 FADRVMICRAL
+203 FADRLMICRAL
-214 GLEPN
+214 GLAPE
-219 QVRVRAAFVG
+219 QVRVRAALVG

-247 SWLTKRPAKIVF
+247 SWLTKRPAKVVF
-259 DRQEV
+259 DREEV
-264 LACTYKRHGIRM
+264 LACTYKRHGIKT

-286 KMLAFDGSALLDTGA
+286 KILAFDGSAILDTGA

-313 TEHFTGPYNIP
+313 TEHFPGPYEIP
-324 NVRLRTETYYT
+324 NVRLKTETYYT
-335 NKPTAHAMRGFGA
+335 NKPIAHAMRGFGA

-358 ISRAI
+358 ISRAV
-363 AKLGLDPIQMRSD
+363 AQLGLDPIGMRLD
-376 NALEHGS
+376 NALVQGS
-383 IGALGQPMEHCVGLK
+383 VGALGQPMDHCVGLRE
-398 DALKLVQESDLWKER
+398 ALKLVQESDLWKER
-413 ETNTDPYVGYGVA
+413 KFNTDPYVGYGVA

-441 AKVSVQEREDGG
+441 AKVSVREREDGG
-453 FDIGVGLVDIGQ
+453 FDIGCGLVDIGQ
-465 GSATALAAM
+465 GSTTALAAM
-474 AADLLETD
+474 AADLLGTD
-482 IENIHMTMADTDKTE
+482 IEKIHMTMADTDKTE
-497 DCGPTAASRSVFI
+497 DCGCTAASRSVFI
-510 AGNALIAAVKQYK
+510 AGNALMVAVKQYK
-523 KMKEAEAC
+523 KMKEAGLSSGTAM
-531 GIVLQP
+531 
-537 AAGEAAFPESSKDLG
+537 GEAAFPESSKDLG

-567 VKLRVDPVTG
+567 VKLRVDPITG
-577 SITLLDIAAATECGK
+577 SISLLDIAAATECGK
-592 VINPLSLA
+592 VINPLGLA

-615 GEDCSFK
+615 GEDCTWK
-622 DGVLIHKDFATYLMP
+622 DGQLIHKNFATYLMP
-637 TALDVPNIASYHVDA
+637 TAMDVPNIASYHVDA
-652 YEASGPLGVKG
+652 YEASGPMGVKG

-682 ASGAILNRLPLSREE
+682 ASGAILTKLPLSPEE

-702 ESCEENMGG
+702 EAREECVGG

>member
-6 GEKRGRLEGLDK
+6 GEKRGRLEGMDK
-18 ATGRAQ
+18 ATGRAL
-24 YAGDYHMENMLELAL
+24 YAGDYRMENMLELAL
-39 VRSTISHGTIR
+39 VRSEISHGSVHTLDV
-50 SIDFSDL
+50 SAL
-57 PKDVLV
+57 PEDVLV
-63 FTGKDCAENIVAD
+63 FTGKDFAENVVAD

-85 DDRIRYHGEPIAII
+85 YDRIRFRGEPIAII

-113 VKVEYDLLPVIR
+113 VKIEYECLPVVR
-125 NVEDAKDPAM
+125 NTEDAKDPAL
-135 PALHGDTNL
+135 PVLHGDSNL
-144 LAEFFNEK
+144 LADFFHEK
-152 GDVEKGFEES
+152 GDVEKAFEES
-162 FLIVEDDF
+162 YLIVEDDF

-190 DNRLMVHT
+190 DDRLMVYT

-203 FADRVMICRAL
+203 FADRLMICRAL
-214 GLEPN
+214 GLAPE

-247 SWLTKRPAKIVF
+247 SWLTKRPAKVVF
-259 DRQEV
+259 DREEV
-264 LACTYKRHGIRM
+264 LACTYKRHGIKT

-286 KMLAFDGSALLDTGA
+286 KILAFDGSAILDTGA

-313 TEHFTGPYNIP
+313 TEHFPGPYEIP
-324 NVRLRTETYYT
+324 NVRLKTETYYT
-335 NKPTAHAMRGFGA
+335 NKPIAHAMRGFGA

-358 ISRAI
+358 ISRAV
-363 AKLGLDPIQMRSD
+363 AQLGLDPIGMRLD
-376 NALEHGS
+376 NALVQGS
-383 IGALGQPMEHCVGLK
+383 VGALGQPMDHCVGLRE
-398 DALKLVQESDLWKER
+398 ALKLVQESDLWKER
-413 ETNTDPYVGYGVA
+413 ESNTDPYVGYGVA

-431 CGLGQKIPDS
+431 CGLGQKIPDN
-441 AKVSVQEREDGG
+441 AKVSVREREDGG
-453 FDIGVGLVDIGQ
+453 FDIGCGLVDIGQ
-465 GSATALAAM
+465 GSTTALAAM

-482 IENIHMTMADTDKTE
+482 IENIHMIMADTDKTE
-497 DCGPTAASRSVFI
+497 DCGCTAASRSVFI
-510 AGNALIAAVKQYK
+510 AGNALMAAVKQYK
-523 KMKEAEAC
+523 KMKEAGLSSDIAM
-531 GIVLQP
+531 
-537 AAGEAAFPESSKDLG
+537 GEAAFPESSKDLG

-567 VKLRVDPVTG
+567 VKLRVDPITG
-577 SITLLDIAAATECGK
+577 SVSLLDIAAATECGK
-592 VINPLSLA
+592 VINPLGLA

-615 GEDCSFK
+615 GEDCTWK
-622 DGVLIHKDFATYLMP
+622 DGQLIHKNFATYLMP

-652 YEASGPLGVKG
+652 YEASGPMGVKG

-682 ASGAILNRLPLSREE
+682 ASGAILTKLPLSPEE

-702 ESCEENMGG
+702 EAREECVGG

>member
-6 GEKRGRLEGLDK
+6 GEKRGRLEGMDK
-18 ATGRAQ
+18 ATGRAL
-24 YAGDYHMENMLELAL
+24 YAGDYRMENMLELAL
-39 VRSTISHGTIR
+39 VRSEISHGSVHTLDV
-50 SIDFSDL
+50 SAL
-57 PKDVLV
+57 PEDVLV
-63 FTGKDCAENIVAD
+63 FTGKDFAENVVAD

-85 DDRIRYHGEPIAII
+85 YDRIRFRGEPIAII

-113 VKVEYDLLPVIR
+113 VKVEYECLPIVR
-125 NVEDAKDPAM
+125 NTEDAKNPAL
-135 PALHGDTNL
+135 PVLHGDSNL
-144 LAEFFNEK
+144 LADFFHEK
-152 GDVEKGFEES
+152 GDVEKAFEES
-162 FLIVEDDF
+162 YLIVEDDF

-190 DNRLMVHT
+190 DDRLMVYT

-203 FADRVMICRAL
+203 FADRLMICRAL
-214 GLEPN
+214 GLAPE

-247 SWLTKRPAKIVF
+247 SWLTKRPAKVVF
-259 DRQEV
+259 DREEV
-264 LACTYKRHGIRM
+264 LACTYKRHGIKT

-286 KMLAFDGSALLDTGA
+286 KILAFDGSAILDTGA

-313 TEHFTGPYNIP
+313 TEHFPGPYEIP
-324 NVRLRTETYYT
+324 NVRLKTETYYT
-335 NKPTAHAMRGFGA
+335 NKPIAHAMRGFGS

-358 ISRAI
+358 ISRAV
-363 AKLGLDPIQMRSD
+363 AQLGLDPIGMRLD
-376 NALEHGS
+376 NALVQGS
-383 IGALGQPMEHCVGLK
+383 VGALGQPMDHCVGLRE
-398 DALKLVQESDLWKER
+398 ALKLVQESDLWKER
-413 ETNTDPYVGYGVA
+413 ESNTDPYVGYGVA

-431 CGLGQKIPDS
+431 CGLGQKIPDN
-441 AKVSVQEREDGG
+441 AKVSVREREDGG
-453 FDIGVGLVDIGQ
+453 FDIGCGLVDIGQ
-465 GSATALAAM
+465 GSTTALAAM

-482 IENIHMTMADTDKTE
+482 IENIHMIMADTDKTE
-497 DCGPTAASRSVFI
+497 DCGCTAASRSVFI
-510 AGNALIAAVKQYK
+510 AGNALMAAVKQYK
-523 KMKEAEAC
+523 KMKEAGLSSDIAM
-531 GIVLQP
+531 
-537 AAGEAAFPESSKDLG
+537 GEAAFPESSKDLG

-567 VKLRVDPVTG
+567 VKLRVDPITG
-577 SITLLDIAAATECGK
+577 SVSLLDIAAATECGK
-592 VINPLSLA
+592 VINPLGLA

-615 GEDCSFK
+615 GEDCTWK
-622 DGVLIHKDFATYLMP
+622 DGQLIHKNFATYLMP

-652 YEASGPLGVKG
+652 YEASGPMGVKG

-682 ASGAILNRLPLSREE
+682 ASGAILTKLPLSPEE

-702 ESCEENMGG
+702 EAREECVGG

>member
-6 GEKRGRLEGLDK
+6 GEKRGRLEGMDK
-18 ATGRAQ
+18 ATGRAL
-24 YAGDYHMENMLELAL
+24 YAGDYRMENMLELAL
-39 VRSTISHGTIR
+39 VRSEISHGSVHTLDV
-50 SIDFSDL
+50 SAL
-57 PKDVLV
+57 PEDVLV
-63 FTGKDCAENIVAD
+63 FTGKDFAENVVAD

-85 DDRIRYHGEPIAII
+85 YDRIRFRGEPIAII

-113 VKVEYDLLPVIR
+113 VKVEYECLPIVR
-125 NVEDAKDPAM
+125 NTEDAKDPAL
-135 PALHGDTNL
+135 PVLHGDSNL
-144 LAEFFNEK
+144 LADFFHEK
-152 GDVEKGFEES
+152 GDVEKAFEES
-162 FLIVEDDF
+162 YLIVEDDF

-190 DNRLMVHT
+190 DDRLMVYT
-198 SSQNV
+198 ASQNV
-203 FADRVMICRAL
+203 FADRLMICRAL
-214 GLEPN
+214 GLAPE

-247 SWLTKRPAKIVF
+247 SWLTKRPAKVVF
-259 DRQEV
+259 DREEV
-264 LACTYKRHGIRM
+264 LACTYKRHGIKT

-286 KMLAFDGSALLDTGA
+286 KILAFDGSAILDTGA

-313 TEHFTGPYNIP
+313 TEHFPGPYEIP
-324 NVRLRTETYYT
+324 NVRLKTETYYT
-335 NKPTAHAMRGFGA
+335 NKPIAHAMRGFGA

-358 ISRAI
+358 INRAV
-363 AKLGLDPIQMRSD
+363 AQLGLDPIGMRLD
-376 NALEHGS
+376 NALVQGS
-383 IGALGQPMEHCVGLK
+383 VGALGQPMDHCVGLRE
-398 DALKLVQESDLWKER
+398 ALKLVQESDLWKER
-413 ETNTDPYVGYGVA
+413 ESNTDPYVGYGVA

-431 CGLGQKIPDS
+431 CGLGQKIPDN
-441 AKVSVQEREDGG
+441 AKVSVREREDGG
-453 FDIGVGLVDIGQ
+453 FDIGCGLVDIGQ
-465 GSATALAAM
+465 GSTTALAAM

-482 IENIHMTMADTDKTE
+482 IENIHMIMADTDKTE
-497 DCGPTAASRSVFI
+497 DCGCTAASRSVFI
-510 AGNALIAAVKQYK
+510 AGNALMAAVKQYK
-523 KMKEAEAC
+523 KMKEAGLSSDMAM
-531 GIVLQP
+531 
-537 AAGEAAFPESSKDLG
+537 GEAAFPESSKDLG

-567 VKLRVDPVTG
+567 VKLRVDPITG
-577 SITLLDIAAATECGK
+577 SVSLLDIAAATECGK
-592 VINPLSLA
+592 VINPLGLA

-615 GEDCSFK
+615 GEDCTWK
-622 DGVLIHKDFATYLMP
+622 DGQLIHKNFATYLMP

-652 YEASGPLGVKG
+652 YEASGPMGVKG

-682 ASGAILNRLPLSREE
+682 ASGAILTKLPLSPEE

-702 ESCEENMGG
+702 EAREECVGG

>member
-6 GEKRGRLEGLDK
+6 GEKRGRLEGMDK
-18 ATGRAQ
+18 ATGRAL
-24 YAGDYHMENMLELAL
+24 YAGDYRMENMLELAL
-39 VRSTISHGTIR
+39 VRSEISHGSVHTLDV
-50 SIDFSDL
+50 STL
-57 PKDVLV
+57 PEDVLV
-63 FTGKDCAENIVAD
+63 FTGKDFAENVVAD

-85 DDRIRYHGEPIAII
+85 YDRIRFRGEPIAII

-113 VKVEYDLLPVIR
+113 VKVEYECLPIVR
-125 NVEDAKDPAM
+125 NTEDAKDPAM
-135 PALHGDTNL
+135 PVLHGDSNL
-144 LAEFFNEK
+144 LADFFHEK
-152 GDVEKGFEES
+152 GDVEKAFEES
-162 FLIVEDDF
+162 YLIVEDDF

-190 DNRLMVHT
+190 DDRLMVYT
-198 SSQNV
+198 ASQNV
-203 FADRVMICRAL
+203 FADRLMICRAL
-214 GLEPN
+214 GLAPE

-247 SWLTKRPAKIVF
+247 SWLTKRPAKVVF
-259 DRQEV
+259 DREEV
-264 LACTYKRHGIRM
+264 LACTYKRHGIKT

-286 KMLAFDGSALLDTGA
+286 KILAFDGSAILDTGA

-313 TEHFTGPYNIP
+313 TEHFPGPYEIP
-324 NVRLRTETYYT
+324 NVRLKTETYYT
-335 NKPTAHAMRGFGA
+335 NKPIAHAMRGFGA

-358 ISRAI
+358 ISRAV
-363 AKLGLDPIQMRSD
+363 AQLGLDPIGMRLD
-376 NALEHGS
+376 NALVQGS
-383 IGALGQPMEHCVGLK
+383 VGALGQPMDHCVGLRE
-398 DALKLVQESDLWKER
+398 ALKLVQESDLWKER
-413 ETNTDPYVGYGVA
+413 ESNTDPYVGYGVA

-431 CGLGQKIPDS
+431 CGLGQKIPDN
-441 AKVSVQEREDGG
+441 AKVSVREREDGG
-453 FDIGVGLVDIGQ
+453 FDIGCGLVDIGQ
-465 GSATALAAM
+465 GSTTALAAM

-482 IENIHMTMADTDKTE
+482 IENIHMIMADTDKTE
-497 DCGPTAASRSVFI
+497 DCGCTAASRSVFI
-510 AGNALIAAVKQYK
+510 AGNALMAAVKQYK
-523 KMKEAEAC
+523 KMKEAGLSSDIAM
-531 GIVLQP
+531 
-537 AAGEAAFPESSKDLG
+537 GEAAFPESSKDLG

-567 VKLRVDPVTG
+567 VKLRVDPITG
-577 SITLLDIAAATECGK
+577 SVSLLDIAAATECGK
-592 VINPLSLA
+592 VINPLGLA

-615 GEDCSFK
+615 GEDCTWK
-622 DGVLIHKDFATYLMP
+622 DGQLIHKNFATYLMP

-652 YEASGPLGVKG
+652 YEASGPMGVKG

-682 ASGAILNRLPLSREE
+682 ASGAILTKLPLSPEE

-702 ESCEENMGG
+702 EAREECVGG

>member
-6 GEKRGRLEGLDK
+6 GEKRGRLEGMDK
-18 ATGRAQ
+18 ATGRAL
-24 YAGDYHMENMLELAL
+24 YAGDYRMENMLELAL
-39 VRSTISHGTIR
+39 VRSEISHGSVRTLDV
-50 SIDFSDL
+50 SAL
-57 PKDVLV
+57 PEDVLV
-63 FTGKDCAENIVAD
+63 FTGKDFAENVVAD

-85 DDRIRYHGEPIAII
+85 YDRIRFRGEPIAII

-113 VKVEYDLLPVIR
+113 VKVEYECLPIVR
-125 NVEDAKDPAM
+125 NTEDAKDPAL
-135 PALHGDTNL
+135 PVLHGDSNL
-144 LAEFFNEK
+144 LADFFHEK
-152 GDVEKGFEES
+152 GDVEKAFEES
-162 FLIVEDDF
+162 YLIVEDDF

-190 DNRLMVHT
+190 DDRLMVYT
-198 SSQNV
+198 ASQNV
-203 FADRVMICRAL
+203 FADRLMICRAL
-214 GLEPN
+214 GLAPE

-247 SWLTKRPAKIVF
+247 SWLTKRPAKVVF
-259 DRQEV
+259 DREEV
-264 LACTYKRHGIRM
+264 LACTYKRHGIKT

-286 KMLAFDGSALLDTGA
+286 KILAFDGSAILDTGA

-313 TEHFTGPYNIP
+313 TEHFPGPYEIP
-324 NVRLRTETYYT
+324 NVRLKTETYYT
-335 NKPTAHAMRGFGA
+335 NKPIAHAMRGFGA

-358 ISRAI
+358 ISRAV
-363 AKLGLDPIQMRSD
+363 AQLGLDPIGMRLD
-376 NALEHGS
+376 NALVQGS
-383 IGALGQPMEHCVGLK
+383 VGALGQPMDHCVGLRE
-398 DALKLVQESDLWKER
+398 ALKLVQESDLWKER
-413 ETNTDPYVGYGVA
+413 ESNTDPYVGYGVA

-431 CGLGQKIPDS
+431 CGLGQKIPDN
-441 AKVSVQEREDGG
+441 AKVSVREREDGG
-453 FDIGVGLVDIGQ
+453 FDIGCGLVDIGQ
-465 GSATALAAM
+465 GSTTALAAM

-482 IENIHMTMADTDKTE
+482 IENIHMIMADTDKTE
-497 DCGPTAASRSVFI
+497 DCGCTAASRSVFI
-510 AGNALIAAVKQYK
+510 AGNALMAAVKQYK
-523 KMKEAEAC
+523 KMKEAGLSSDIAM
-531 GIVLQP
+531 
-537 AAGEAAFPESSKDLG
+537 GEAAFPESSKDLG

-567 VKLRVDPVTG
+567 VKLRVDPITG
-577 SITLLDIAAATECGK
+577 SVSLLDIAAATECGK
-592 VINPLSLA
+592 VINPLGLA

-615 GEDCSFK
+615 GEDCTWK
-622 DGVLIHKDFATYLMP
+622 DGQLIHKNFATYLMP

-652 YEASGPLGVKG
+652 YEASGPMGVKG

-682 ASGAILNRLPLSREE
+682 ASGAILTKLPLSPEE

-702 ESCEENMGG
+702 EAREECVGG

>member
-6 GEKRGRLEGLDK
+6 GEKRGRLEGMDK
-18 ATGRAQ
+18 ATGRAL
-24 YAGDYHMENMLELAL
+24 YAGDYRMENMLELAL
-39 VRSTISHGTIR
+39 VRSEISHGSVRTLDI
-50 SIDFSDL
+50 SAL
-57 PKDVLV
+57 PEDVLV
-63 FTGKDCAENIVAD
+63 FTGKDFAENVVAD

-85 DDRIRYHGEPIAII
+85 YDRIRFRGEPIAII

-113 VKVEYDLLPVIR
+113 VKVEYECLPIVR
-125 NVEDAKDPAM
+125 NTEDAKDPAM
-135 PALHGDTNL
+135 PVLHGDSNL
-144 LAEFFNEK
+144 MADFFHEK
-152 GDVEKGFEES
+152 GDVEKAFEES
-162 FLIVEDDF
+162 YLIVEDDF

-190 DNRLMVHT
+190 DDRLMVYT

-203 FADRVMICRAL
+203 FADRLMICRAL
-214 GLEPN
+214 GLAPE

-247 SWLTKRPAKIVF
+247 SWLTKRPAKVVF
-259 DRQEV
+259 DREEV
-264 LACTYKRHGIRM
+264 LACTYKRHGIKS

-286 KMLAFDGSALLDTGA
+286 KILAFDGSAVLDTGA

-313 TEHFTGPYNIP
+313 TEHFPGPYEIP
-324 NVRLRTETYYT
+324 NVRLKTETYYT
-335 NKPTAHAMRGFGA
+335 NKPIAHAMRGFGS

-358 ISRAI
+358 ISRAV
-363 AKLGLDPIQMRSD
+363 AQLGLDPIGMRLD
-376 NALEHGS
+376 NALVQGS
-383 IGALGQPMEHCVGLK
+383 VGTLGQPMDHCVGLRE
-398 DALKLVQESDLWKER
+398 ALKLVQESDLWKER
-413 ETNTDPYVGYGVA
+413 ESNTDPYVGYGVA

-431 CGLGQKIPDS
+431 CGLGQKIPDN
-441 AKVSVQEREDGG
+441 AKVSVRKREDGG
-453 FDIGVGLVDIGQ
+453 FDIGCGLVDIGQ
-465 GSATALAAM
+465 GSTTALAAM

-482 IENIHMTMADTDKTE
+482 IENIHMIMADTDKTE
-497 DCGPTAASRSVFI
+497 DCGCTAASRSVFI
-510 AGNALIAAVKQYK
+510 AGNALMAAVKQYK
-523 KMKEAEAC
+523 KMKEAGLSSDIAM
-531 GIVLQP
+531 
-537 AAGEAAFPESSKDLG
+537 GEAAFPESSKDLG

-567 VKLRVDPVTG
+567 VKLRVDPITG
-577 SITLLDIAAATECGK
+577 SVSLLDIAAATECGK
-592 VINPLSLA
+592 VINPLGLA

-615 GEDCSFK
+615 GEDCTWK
-622 DGVLIHKDFATYLMP
+622 DGQLIHKNFATYLMP

-652 YEASGPLGVKG
+652 YEASGPMGVKG

-682 ASGAILNRLPLSREE
+682 ASGAILTKLPLSPEE

-702 ESCEENMGG
+702 EAREECVGG

>member
-6 GEKRGRLEGLDK
+6 GEKRGRLEGMEK
-18 ATGRAQ
+18 ATGRAL
-24 YAGDYHMENMLELAL
+24 YAGDYRMENMLELAL
-39 VRSTISHGTIR
+39 VRSEISHGSVHTLDV
-50 SIDFSDL
+50 SAL
-57 PKDVLV
+57 PEDVLV
-63 FTGKDCAENIVAD
+63 FTGKDFAENVVAD

-85 DDRIRYHGEPIAII
+85 YDRIRFRGEPIAII

-113 VKVEYDLLPVIR
+113 VKVEYECLPIVR
-125 NVEDAKDPAM
+125 NTEDAKDPAL
-135 PALHGDTNL
+135 PVLHGDSNL
-144 LAEFFNEK
+144 LADFFHEK
-152 GDVEKGFEES
+152 GDVEKAFEES
-162 FLIVEDDF
+162 YLIVEDDF

-190 DNRLMVHT
+190 DDRLMVYT
-198 SSQNV
+198 ASQNV
-203 FADRVMICRAL
+203 FADRLMICRAL
-214 GLEPN
+214 GLAPE

-247 SWLTKRPAKIVF
+247 SWLTKRPAKVVF
-259 DRQEV
+259 DREEV
-264 LACTYKRHGIRM
+264 LACTYKRHGIKT

-286 KMLAFDGSALLDTGA
+286 KILAFDGSAILDTGA

-313 TEHFTGPYNIP
+313 TEHFPGPYEIP
-324 NVRLRTETYYT
+324 NVRLKTETYYT
-335 NKPTAHAMRGFGA
+335 NKPIAHAMRGFGA

-358 ISRAI
+358 ISRAV
-363 AKLGLDPIQMRSD
+363 AQLGLDPIGMRLD
-376 NALEHGS
+376 NALVQGS
-383 IGALGQPMEHCVGLK
+383 VGALGQPMDHCVGLRE
-398 DALKLVQESDLWKER
+398 ALKLVQESDLWKER
-413 ETNTDPYVGYGVA
+413 ESNTDPYVGYGVA

-431 CGLGQKIPDS
+431 CGLGQKIPDN
-441 AKVSVQEREDGG
+441 AKVSVREREDGG
-453 FDIGVGLVDIGQ
+453 FDIGCGLVDIGQ
-465 GSATALAAM
+465 GSTTALAAM

-482 IENIHMTMADTDKTE
+482 IENIHMIMADTDKTE
-497 DCGPTAASRSVFI
+497 DCGCTAASRSVFI
-510 AGNALIAAVKQYK
+510 AGNALMAAVKQYK
-523 KMKEAEAC
+523 KMKEAGLSSDIAM
-531 GIVLQP
+531 
-537 AAGEAAFPESSKDLG
+537 GEAAFPESSKDLG

-567 VKLRVDPVTG
+567 VKLRVDPITG
-577 SITLLDIAAATECGK
+577 SVSLLDIAAATECGK
-592 VINPLSLA
+592 VINPLGLA

-615 GEDCSFK
+615 GEDCTWK
-622 DGVLIHKDFATYLMP
+622 DGQLIHKNFATYLMP

-652 YEASGPLGVKG
+652 YEASGPMGVKG

-682 ASGAILNRLPLSREE
+682 ASGAILTKLPLSPEE

-702 ESCEENMGG
+702 EAREECVGG

>member
-6 GEKRGRLEGLDK
+6 GEKRGRLEGMDK
-18 ATGRAQ
+18 ATGRAL
-24 YAGDYHMENMLELAL
+24 YAGDYRMENMLELAL
-39 VRSTISHGTIR
+39 VRSEISHGSVHTLDV
-50 SIDFSDL
+50 SAL
-57 PKDVLV
+57 PEDVLV
-63 FTGKDCAENIVAD
+63 FTGKDFAENVVAD

-85 DDRIRYHGEPIAII
+85 YDRIRFRGEPIAII

-113 VKVEYDLLPVIR
+113 VKVEYECLPIVR
-125 NVEDAKDPAM
+125 NTEDAKDPAM
-135 PALHGDTNL
+135 PVLHGDSNL
-144 LAEFFNEK
+144 LADFFHEK
-152 GDVEKGFEES
+152 GDVEKAFEES
-162 FLIVEDDF
+162 YLIVEDDF

-190 DNRLMVHT
+190 DDRLMVYT

-203 FADRVMICRAL
+203 FADRLMICRAL
-214 GLEPN
+214 GLAPE

-247 SWLTKRPAKIVF
+247 SWLTKRPAKVVF
-259 DRQEV
+259 DREEV
-264 LACTYKRHGIRM
+264 LACTYKRHGIKT

-286 KMLAFDGSALLDTGA
+286 KILAFDGSAILDTGA

-313 TEHFTGPYNIP
+313 TEHFPGPYEIP
-324 NVRLRTETYYT
+324 NVRLKTETYYT
-335 NKPTAHAMRGFGA
+335 NKPIAHAMRGFGA

-358 ISRAI
+358 ISRAV
-363 AKLGLDPIQMRSD
+363 AQLGLDPIGMRLD
-376 NALEHGS
+376 NALVQGS
-383 IGALGQPMEHCVGLK
+383 VGALGQPMDHCVGLRE
-398 DALKLVQESDLWKER
+398 ALKLVQESDLWKER
-413 ETNTDPYVGYGVA
+413 ESNTDPYVGYGVA

-431 CGLGQKIPDS
+431 CGLGQKIPDN
-441 AKVSVQEREDGG
+441 AKVSVREREDGG
-453 FDIGVGLVDIGQ
+453 FDIGCGLVDIGQ
-465 GSATALAAM
+465 GSTTALAAM

-482 IENIHMTMADTDKTE
+482 IENIHMIMADTDKTE
-497 DCGPTAASRSVFI
+497 DCGCTAASRSVFI
-510 AGNALIAAVKQYK
+510 AGNALMAAVKQYK
-523 KMKEAEAC
+523 KMKEAGLSSDIAM
-531 GIVLQP
+531 
-537 AAGEAAFPESSKDLG
+537 GEAAFPESSKDLG

-567 VKLRVDPVTG
+567 VKLRVDPITG
-577 SITLLDIAAATECGK
+577 SVSLLDIAAATECGK
-592 VINPLSLA
+592 VINPLGLA

-615 GEDCSFK
+615 GEDCTWK
-622 DGVLIHKDFATYLMP
+622 DGQLIHKNFATYLMP

-652 YEASGPLGVKG
+652 YEASGPMGVKG

-682 ASGAILNRLPLSREE
+682 ASGAILTKLPLSPEE

-702 ESCEENMGG
+702 EAREECVGG

>member
-6 GEKRGRLEGLDK
+6 GEKRGRLEGMDK
-18 ATGRAQ
+18 ATGRAL
-24 YAGDYHMENMLELAL
+24 YAGDYRMENMLELAL
-39 VRSTISHGTIR
+39 VRSEISHGSVRTLDV
-50 SIDFSDL
+50 SAL
-57 PKDVLV
+57 PEDVLV
-63 FTGKDCAENIVAD
+63 FTGKDFAENVVAD

-85 DDRIRYHGEPIAII
+85 YDRIRFRGEPIAII

-107 KEAAKL
+107 REAAKL
-113 VKVEYDLLPVIR
+113 VKVEYECLPIVR
-125 NVEDAKDPAM
+125 NTEDAKDPAM
-135 PALHGDTNL
+135 PALHGDSNL
-144 LAEFFNEK
+144 MADFFHEK
-152 GDVEKGFEES
+152 GDVEKAFEES
-162 FLIVEDDF
+162 YLIVEDDF

-181 PDACFAYVE
+181 PDSCFAYVE
-190 DNRLMVHT
+190 DDRLMVYT

-203 FADRVMICRAL
+203 FADRLMICRAL
-214 GLEPN
+214 GLAPE

-247 SWLTKRPAKIVF
+247 SWLTKRPAKVVF
-259 DRQEV
+259 DREEV
-264 LACTYKRHGIRM
+264 LACTYKRHGIKT

-286 KMLAFDGSALLDTGA
+286 KILAFDGSAVLDTGA

-313 TEHFTGPYNIP
+313 TEHFPGPYEIP
-324 NVRLRTETYYT
+324 NVRLKTETYYT
-335 NKPTAHAMRGFGA
+335 NKPIAHAMRGFGA

-358 ISRAI
+358 ISRAV
-363 AKLGLDPIQMRSD
+363 AQLGLDPIGMRLD
-376 NALEHGS
+376 NALVQGS
-383 IGALGQPMEHCVGLK
+383 VGALGQPMDHCVGLRE
-398 DALKLVQESDLWKER
+398 ALKLVQESDLWKER
-413 ETNTDPYVGYGVA
+413 ESNTDPYVGYGVA

-431 CGLGQKIPDS
+431 CGLGQKIPDN
-441 AKVSVQEREDGG
+441 AKVSVREREDGG
-453 FDIGVGLVDIGQ
+453 FDIGCGLVDIGQ
-465 GSATALAAM
+465 GSTTALAAM

-482 IENIHMTMADTDKTE
+482 IENIHMIMADTDKTE
-497 DCGPTAASRSVFI
+497 DCGCTAASRSVFI

-523 KMKEAEAC
+523 KMKEVGLSSDIAM
-531 GIVLQP
+531 
-537 AAGEAAFPESSKDLG
+537 GEAAFPESSKDLG

-567 VKLRVDPVTG
+567 VKLRVDPITG
-577 SITLLDIAAATECGK
+577 SVSLLDIAAATECGK
-592 VINPLSLA
+592 VINPLGLA

-615 GEDCSFK
+615 GEDCTWK
-622 DGVLIHKDFATYLMP
+622 DGQLIHKNFATYLMP

-652 YEASGPLGVKG
+652 YEASGPMGVKG

-682 ASGAILNRLPLSREE
+682 ASGAILTKLPLSPEE

-702 ESCEENMGG
+702 EAREECVGG

>member
-6 GEKRGRLEGLDK
+6 GEKRGRLEGMDK
-18 ATGRAQ
+18 ATGRAL
-24 YAGDYHMENMLELAL
+24 YAGDYRMENMLELAL
-39 VRSTISHGTIR
+39 VRSEISHGSVHTLDV
-50 SIDFSDL
+50 SAL
-57 PKDVLV
+57 PEDVLV
-63 FTGKDCAENIVAD
+63 FTGKDFAENIVAD

-85 DDRIRYHGEPIAII
+85 YDRIRFRGEPIAII

-113 VKVEYDLLPVIR
+113 VKVEYECLPIIR
-125 NVEDAKDPAM
+125 NTEDAKDPAL
-135 PALHGDTNL
+135 PVLHGDSNL
-144 LAEFFNEK
+144 LADFFHEK
-152 GDVEKGFEES
+152 GDVEKAFEES
-162 FLIVEDDF
+162 YLIVEDDF

-190 DNRLMVHT
+190 DDRLMVYT
-198 SSQNV
+198 ASQNV
-203 FADRVMICRAL
+203 FADRLMICRAL
-214 GLEPN
+214 GLAPE

-247 SWLTKRPAKIVF
+247 SWLTKRPAKVVF
-259 DRQEV
+259 DREEV
-264 LACTYKRHGIRM
+264 LACTYKRHGIKT

-286 KMLAFDGSALLDTGA
+286 KILAFDGSAILDTGA

-313 TEHFTGPYNIP
+313 TEHFPGPYEIP
-324 NVRLRTETYYT
+324 NVRLKTETYYT
-335 NKPTAHAMRGFGA
+335 NKPIAHAMRGFGA

-358 ISRAI
+358 ISRAV
-363 AKLGLDPIQMRSD
+363 AQLGLDPIGMRLD
-376 NALEHGS
+376 NALVQGS
-383 IGALGQPMEHCVGLK
+383 VGALGQPMDHCVGLRE
-398 DALKLVQESDLWKER
+398 ALKLVQESDLWKER
-413 ETNTDPYVGYGVA
+413 ESNTDPYVGYGVA

-431 CGLGQKIPDS
+431 CGLGQKIPDN
-441 AKVSVQEREDGG
+441 AKVSVREREDGG
-453 FDIGVGLVDIGQ
+453 FDIGCGLVDIGQ
-465 GSATALAAM
+465 GSTTALAAM

-482 IENIHMTMADTDKTE
+482 IENIHMIMADTDKTE
-497 DCGPTAASRSVFI
+497 DCGCTAASRSVFI
-510 AGNALIAAVKQYK
+510 AGNALMAAVKQYK
-523 KMKEAEAC
+523 KMKEAGLSSDIAM
-531 GIVLQP
+531 
-537 AAGEAAFPESSKDLG
+537 GEAAFPESSKDLG

-567 VKLRVDPVTG
+567 VKLRVDPITG
-577 SITLLDIAAATECGK
+577 SVSLLDIAAATECGK
-592 VINPLSLA
+592 VINPLGLA

-615 GEDCSFK
+615 GEDCTWK
-622 DGVLIHKDFATYLMP
+622 DGQLIHKNFATYLMP

-652 YEASGPLGVKG
+652 YEASGPMGVKG

-682 ASGAILNRLPLSREE
+682 ASGAILTKLPLSPEE

-702 ESCEENMGG
+702 EAREECVGG

>member
-6 GEKRGRLEGLDK
+6 GEKRGRLEGMDK
-18 ATGRAQ
+18 ATGRAL
-24 YAGDYHMENMLELAL
+24 YAGDYRMENMLELAL
-39 VRSTISHGTIR
+39 VRSEISHGSVRTLDV
-50 SIDFSDL
+50 SAL
-57 PKDVLV
+57 PEDVLV
-63 FTGKDCAENIVAD
+63 FTGKDFAENVVAD

-85 DDRIRYHGEPIAII
+85 YDRIRFRGEPIAII

-113 VKVEYDLLPVIR
+113 VKVEYECLPIVR
-125 NVEDAKDPAM
+125 NTEDAKDPTL
-135 PALHGDTNL
+135 PVLHGDSNL
-144 LAEFFNEK
+144 LADFFHEK
-152 GDVEKGFEES
+152 GDVEKAFEES
-162 FLIVEDDF
+162 YLIVEDDF

-190 DNRLMVHT
+190 DDRLMVYT
-198 SSQNV
+198 ASQNV
-203 FADRVMICRAL
+203 FADRLMICRAL
-214 GLEPN
+214 GLAPE

-247 SWLTKRPAKIVF
+247 SWLTKRPAKVVF
-259 DRQEV
+259 DREEV
-264 LACTYKRHGIRM
+264 LACTYKRHGIKT

-286 KMLAFDGSALLDTGA
+286 KILAFDGSAILDTGA

-313 TEHFTGPYNIP
+313 TEHFPGPYEIP
-324 NVRLRTETYYT
+324 NVRLKTETYYT
-335 NKPTAHAMRGFGA
+335 NKPIAHAMRGFGA

-358 ISRAI
+358 ISRAV
-363 AKLGLDPIQMRSD
+363 AQLGLDPIGMRLD
-376 NALEHGS
+376 NALVQGS
-383 IGALGQPMEHCVGLK
+383 VGALGQPMDHCVGLRE
-398 DALKLVQESDLWKER
+398 ALKLVQESDLWKER
-413 ETNTDPYVGYGVA
+413 ESNTDPYVGYGVA

-431 CGLGQKIPDS
+431 CGLGQKIPDN
-441 AKVSVQEREDGG
+441 AKVSVREREDGG
-453 FDIGVGLVDIGQ
+453 FDIGCGLVDIGQ
-465 GSATALAAM
+465 GSTTALAAM

-482 IENIHMTMADTDKTE
+482 IENIHMIMADTDKTE
-497 DCGPTAASRSVFI
+497 DCGCTAASRSVFI
-510 AGNALIAAVKQYK
+510 AGNALMAAVKQYK
-523 KMKEAEAC
+523 KMKEAGLSSDIAM
-531 GIVLQP
+531 
-537 AAGEAAFPESSKDLG
+537 GEAAFPESSKDLG

-567 VKLRVDPVTG
+567 VKLRVDPITG
-577 SITLLDIAAATECGK
+577 SVSLLDIAAATECGK
-592 VINPLSLA
+592 VINPLGLA

-615 GEDCSFK
+615 GEDCTWK
-622 DGVLIHKDFATYLMP
+622 DGQLIHKNFATYLMP
-637 TALDVPNIASYHVDA
+637 TDLDVGNIASYHVDA
-652 YEASGPLGVKG
+652 YEASGRMGVKG

-682 ASGAILNRLPLSREE
+682 ASGAILTKLPLSPEE

-702 ESCEENMGG
+702 EAREECVGG

>member
-6 GEKRGRLEGLDK
+6 GEKRGRLEGMDK
-18 ATGRAQ
+18 ATGRAL
-24 YAGDYHMENMLELAL
+24 YAGDYRMENMLELAL
-39 VRSTISHGTIR
+39 VRSEISHGSVRTLDI
-50 SIDFSDL
+50 SAL
-57 PKDVLV
+57 PEDVLV
-63 FTGKDCAENIVAD
+63 FTGKDFAENVVAD

-85 DDRIRYHGEPIAII
+85 YDRIRFRGEPIAII

-113 VKVEYDLLPVIR
+113 VKVEYECLPIVR
-125 NVEDAKDPAM
+125 NTEDAKDPAM
-135 PALHGDTNL
+135 PVLHGDSNL
-144 LAEFFNEK
+144 LADFFHEK
-152 GDVEKGFEES
+152 GDVEKAFEES
-162 FLIVEDDF
+162 YLIVEDDF

-190 DNRLMVHT
+190 DDRLMVYT

-203 FADRVMICRAL
+203 FADRLMICRAL
-214 GLEPN
+214 GLAPE

-247 SWLTKRPAKIVF
+247 SWLTKRPAKVVF
-259 DRQEV
+259 DREEV
-264 LACTYKRHGIRM
+264 LACTYKRHGIKS

-286 KMLAFDGSALLDTGA
+286 KILAFDGSAVLDTGA

-313 TEHFTGPYNIP
+313 TEHFPGPYEIP
-324 NVRLRTETYYT
+324 NVRLKTETYYT
-335 NKPTAHAMRGFGA
+335 NKPIAHAMRGFGS

-358 ISRAI
+358 ISRA
-363 AKLGLDPIQMRSD
+363 AAQLGLDPIGMRLD
-376 NALEHGS
+376 NALVQGS
-383 IGALGQPMEHCVGLK
+383 VGTLGQPMDHCVGLRE
-398 DALKLVQESDLWKER
+398 ALKLVQESDLWKER
-413 ETNTDPYVGYGVA
+413 ESNTDPYVGYGVA

-431 CGLGQKIPDS
+431 CGLGQKIPDN
-441 AKVSVQEREDGG
+441 AKVSVRKREDGG
-453 FDIGVGLVDIGQ
+453 FDIGCGLVDIGQ
-465 GSATALAAM
+465 GSTTALAAM

-482 IENIHMTMADTDKTE
+482 IENIHMIMADTDKTE
-497 DCGPTAASRSVFI
+497 DCGCTAASRSVFI
-510 AGNALIAAVKQYK
+510 AGNALMAAVKQYK
-523 KMKEAEAC
+523 KMKEAGLSSDIAM
-531 GIVLQP
+531 
-537 AAGEAAFPESSKDLG
+537 GEAAFPESSKDLG

-567 VKLRVDPVTG
+567 VKLRVDPITG
-577 SITLLDIAAATECGK
+577 SVSLLDIAAATECGK
-592 VINPLSLA
+592 VINPLGLA

-615 GEDCSFK
+615 GEDCTWK
-622 DGVLIHKDFATYLMP
+622 DGQLIHKNFATYLMP

-652 YEASGPLGVKG
+652 YEASGPMGVKG

-682 ASGAILNRLPLSREE
+682 ASGAILTKLPLSPEE

-702 ESCEENMGG
+702 EAREECVGG

>member
-6 GEKRGRLEGLDK
+6 GEKRGRLEGMDK
-18 ATGRAQ
+18 ATGRAL
-24 YAGDYHMENMLELAL
+24 YAGDYRMENMLELAL
-39 VRSTISHGTIR
+39 VRSEISHGSVHTLDV
-50 SIDFSDL
+50 SAL
-57 PKDVLV
+57 PEDVLV
-63 FTGKDCAENIVAD
+63 FTGKDFAENVVAD

-85 DDRIRYHGEPIAII
+85 YDRIRFRGEPIAII

-113 VKVEYDLLPVIR
+113 VKVEYECLPIVR
-125 NVEDAKDPAM
+125 NTEDAKDPAM
-135 PALHGDTNL
+135 PVLHGDSNL
-144 LAEFFNEK
+144 LADFFHEK
-152 GDVEKGFEES
+152 GDVEKAFEES
-162 FLIVEDDF
+162 YLIVEDDF

-190 DNRLMVHT
+190 DDRLMVYT
-198 SSQNV
+198 ASQNV
-203 FADRVMICRAL
+203 FADRLMICRAL
-214 GLEPN
+214 GLAPE

-247 SWLTKRPAKIVF
+247 SWLTKRPAKVVF
-259 DRQEV
+259 DREEV
-264 LACTYKRHGIRM
+264 LACTYKRHGIKT

-286 KMLAFDGSALLDTGA
+286 KILAFDGSAILDTGA

-313 TEHFTGPYNIP
+313 TEHFPGPYEIH
-324 NVRLRTETYYT
+324 NVRLKTETYYT
-335 NKPTAHAMRGFGA
+335 NKPIAHAMRGFGA

-358 ISRAI
+358 ISRA
-363 AKLGLDPIQMRSD
+363 AAQLGLDPIGMRLD
-376 NALEHGS
+376 NALVQGS
-383 IGALGQPMEHCVGLK
+383 VGALGQPMDHCVGLRE
-398 DALKLVQESDLWKER
+398 ALKLVQESDLWKER
-413 ETNTDPYVGYGVA
+413 ESNTDPYVGYGVA

-431 CGLGQKIPDS
+431 CGLGQKIPDN
-441 AKVSVQEREDGG
+441 AKVSVREREDGG
-453 FDIGVGLVDIGQ
+453 FDIGCGLVDIGQ
-465 GSATALAAM
+465 GSTTALAAM

-482 IENIHMTMADTDKTE
+482 IENIHMIMADTDKTE
-497 DCGPTAASRSVFI
+497 DCGCTAASRSVFI
-510 AGNALIAAVKQYK
+510 AGNALMAAVKQYK
-523 KMKEAEAC
+523 KMKEAGLSSDIAM
-531 GIVLQP
+531 
-537 AAGEAAFPESSKDLG
+537 GEAAFPESSKDLG

-567 VKLRVDPVTG
+567 VKLRVDPITG
-577 SITLLDIAAATECGK
+577 SVSLLDIAAATECGR
-592 VINPLSLA
+592 VINPLGLA
-600 GQIQGGIGMSIGFCL
+600 GQVQGGIGMSIGFCL
-615 GEDCSFK
+615 GEDCTWK
-622 DGVLIHKDFATYLMP
+622 DGQLIHKNFATYLMP

-652 YEASGPLGVKG
+652 YEASGPMGVKG

-682 ASGAILNRLPLSREE
+682 ASGAILTKLPLSPEE

-702 ESCEENMGG
+702 EAREECVGG

>member
-6 GEKRGRLEGLDK
+6 GEKRGRLEGMDK
-18 ATGRAQ
+18 ATGRAL
-24 YAGDYHMENMLELAL
+24 YAGDYRMENMLELAL
-39 VRSTISHGTIR
+39 VRSEISHGSVHTLDV
-50 SIDFSDL
+50 SAL
-57 PKDVLV
+57 PEDVLV
-63 FTGKDCAENIVAD
+63 FTGKDFAENVVAD

-85 DDRIRYHGEPIAII
+85 YDRIRFRGEPIAII

-113 VKVEYDLLPVIR
+113 VKVEYECLPIVR
-125 NVEDAKDPAM
+125 NTEDAKDPAL
-135 PALHGDTNL
+135 PVLHGDSNL
-144 LAEFFNEK
+144 LADFFHEK
-152 GDVEKGFEES
+152 GDVEKAFEES
-162 FLIVEDDF
+162 YLILEDDF

-190 DNRLMVHT
+190 DDRLMVYT
-198 SSQNV
+198 ASQNV
-203 FADRVMICRAL
+203 FADRLMICRAL
-214 GLEPN
+214 GLAPE

-247 SWLTKRPAKIVF
+247 SWLTKRPAKVVF
-259 DRQEV
+259 DREEV
-264 LACTYKRHGIRM
+264 LACTYKRHGIKT

-286 KMLAFDGSALLDTGA
+286 KILAFDGSAILDTGA

-313 TEHFTGPYNIP
+313 TEHFPGPYEIP
-324 NVRLRTETYYT
+324 NVRLKTETYYT
-335 NKPTAHAMRGFGA
+335 NKPIAHAMRGFGA

-358 ISRAI
+358 ISRAV
-363 AKLGLDPIQMRSD
+363 AQLGLDPIGMRLD
-376 NALEHGS
+376 NALVQGS
-383 IGALGQPMEHCVGLK
+383 VGALGQPMDHCVGLRE
-398 DALKLVQESDLWKER
+398 ALKLVQESDLWKER
-413 ETNTDPYVGYGVA
+413 ESNTDPYVGYGVA

-431 CGLGQKIPDS
+431 CGLGQKIPDN
-441 AKVSVQEREDGG
+441 AKVSVREREDGG
-453 FDIGVGLVDIGQ
+453 FDIGCGLVDIGQ
-465 GSATALAAM
+465 GSTTALAAM

-482 IENIHMTMADTDKTE
+482 IENIHMIMADTDKTE
-497 DCGPTAASRSVFI
+497 DCGCTAASRSVFI
-510 AGNALIAAVKQYK
+510 AGNALMAAVKQYK
-523 KMKEAEAC
+523 KMKEAGLSSDIAM
-531 GIVLQP
+531 
-537 AAGEAAFPESSKDLG
+537 GEAAFPESSKDLG

-567 VKLRVDPVTG
+567 VKLRVDPITG
-577 SITLLDIAAATECGK
+577 SVSLLDIAAATECGK
-592 VINPLSLA
+592 VINPLGLA

-615 GEDCSFK
+615 GEDCTWK
-622 DGVLIHKDFATYLMP
+622 DGQLIHKNFATYLMP

-652 YEASGPLGVKG
+652 YEASGPMGVKG

-682 ASGAILNRLPLSREE
+682 ASGAILTKLPLSPEE

-702 ESCEENMGG
+702 EAREECVGG

>member
-6 GEKRGRLEGLDK
+6 GEKRGRLEGMDK
-18 ATGRAQ
+18 ATGRAL
-24 YAGDYHMENMLELAL
+24 YAGDYRMENMLELAL
-39 VRSTISHGTIR
+39 VRSEISHGSVRTLDV
-50 SIDFSDL
+50 SAL
-57 PKDVLV
+57 PEDVLV
-63 FTGKDCAENIVAD
+63 FTGKDFAENVVAD

-85 DDRIRYHGEPIAII
+85 YDRIRFRGEPIAII

-107 KEAAKL
+107 REAAKL
-113 VKVEYDLLPVIR
+113 VKVEYECLPIVR
-125 NVEDAKDPAM
+125 NTEDAKAPAM
-135 PALHGDTNL
+135 PALHGDSNL
-144 LAEFFNEK
+144 MADFFHEK
-152 GDVEKGFEES
+152 GDVEKAFEES
-162 FLIVEDDF
+162 YLIVEDDF

-190 DNRLMVHT
+190 DDRLMVYT

-203 FADRVMICRAL
+203 FADRLMICRAL
-214 GLEPN
+214 GLAPE

-247 SWLTKRPAKIVF
+247 SWLTKRPAKVVF
-259 DRQEV
+259 DREEV
-264 LACTYKRHGIRM
+264 LACTYKRHGIKT

-286 KMLAFDGSALLDTGA
+286 KILAFDGSAVLDTGA

-313 TEHFTGPYNIP
+313 TEHFPGPYEIP
-324 NVRLRTETYYT
+324 NVRLKTETYYT
-335 NKPTAHAMRGFGA
+335 NKPIAHAMRGFGA

-358 ISRAI
+358 ISRAV
-363 AKLGLDPIQMRSD
+363 AQLGLDPIGMRLD
-376 NALEHGS
+376 NALVQGS
-383 IGALGQPMEHCVGLK
+383 VGALGQPMDHCVGLRE
-398 DALKLVQESDLWKER
+398 ALKLVQESDLWKER
-413 ETNTDPYVGYGVA
+413 ESNTDPYVGYGVA

-431 CGLGQKIPDS
+431 CGLGQKIPDN
-441 AKVSVQEREDGG
+441 AKVSVREREDGG
-453 FDIGVGLVDIGQ
+453 FDIGCGLVDIGQ
-465 GSATALAAM
+465 GSTTALAAM

-482 IENIHMTMADTDKTE
+482 IENIHMIMADTDKTE
-497 DCGPTAASRSVFI
+497 DCGCTAASRSVFI

-523 KMKEAEAC
+523 KMKEAGLSSDIAM
-531 GIVLQP
+531 
-537 AAGEAAFPESSKDLG
+537 GEAAFPESSKDLG

-567 VKLRVDPVTG
+567 VKLRVDPITG
-577 SITLLDIAAATECGK
+577 SVSLLDIAAATECGK
-592 VINPLSLA
+592 VINPLGLA

-615 GEDCSFK
+615 GEDCTWK
-622 DGVLIHKDFATYLMP
+622 DGQLIHKNFATYLMP

-652 YEASGPLGVKG
+652 YEASGPMGVKG

-682 ASGAILNRLPLSREE
+682 ASGAILTKLPLSPEE

-702 ESCEENMGG
+702 EAREECVGG

>member
-6 GEKRGRLEGLDK
+6 GEKRGRLEGMDK
-18 ATGRAQ
+18 ATGRAL
-24 YAGDYHMENMLELAL
+24 YAGDYRMENMLELAL
-39 VRSTISHGTIR
+39 VRSEISHGSVHTLDV
-50 SIDFSDL
+50 SAL
-57 PKDVLV
+57 PEDVLV
-63 FTGKDCAENIVAD
+63 FTGKDFAENVVAD

-85 DDRIRYHGEPIAII
+85 YDRIRFRGEPIAII

-113 VKVEYDLLPVIR
+113 VKVEYECLPIIR
-125 NVEDAKDPAM
+125 NTEDAKDPAL
-135 PALHGDTNL
+135 PVLHGDSNL
-144 LAEFFNEK
+144 LADFFHEK
-152 GDVEKGFEES
+152 GDVEKAFEES
-162 FLIVEDDF
+162 YLIVEDDF

-190 DNRLMVHT
+190 DDRLMVYT
-198 SSQNV
+198 ASQNV
-203 FADRVMICRAL
+203 FADRLMICRAL
-214 GLEPN
+214 GLAPE

-247 SWLTKRPAKIVF
+247 SWLTKRPAKVVF
-259 DRQEV
+259 DREEV
-264 LACTYKRHGIRM
+264 LACTYKRHGIKT

-286 KMLAFDGSALLDTGA
+286 KILAFDGSAILDTGA

-313 TEHFTGPYNIP
+313 TEHFPGPYEIP
-324 NVRLRTETYYT
+324 NVRLKTETYYT
-335 NKPTAHAMRGFGA
+335 NKPIAHAMRGFGA

-358 ISRAI
+358 ISRAV
-363 AKLGLDPIQMRSD
+363 AQLGLDPIGMRLD
-376 NALEHGS
+376 NALVQGS
-383 IGALGQPMEHCVGLK
+383 VGALGQPMDHCVGLRE
-398 DALKLVQESDLWKER
+398 ALKLVQESDLWKER
-413 ETNTDPYVGYGVA
+413 ESNTDPYVGYGVA

-431 CGLGQKIPDS
+431 CGLGQKIPDN
-441 AKVSVQEREDGG
+441 AKVSVREREDGG
-453 FDIGVGLVDIGQ
+453 FDIGCGLVDIGQ
-465 GSATALAAM
+465 GSTTALAAM

-482 IENIHMTMADTDKTE
+482 IENIHMIMADTDKTE
-497 DCGPTAASRSVFI
+497 DCGCTAASRSVFI
-510 AGNALIAAVKQYK
+510 AGNALMAAVKQYK
-523 KMKEAEAC
+523 KMKEAGLSSDIAM
-531 GIVLQP
+531 
-537 AAGEAAFPESSKDLG
+537 GEAAFPESSKDLG

-567 VKLRVDPVTG
+567 VKLRVDPITG
-577 SITLLDIAAATECGK
+577 SVSLLDIAAATECGK
-592 VINPLSLA
+592 VINPLGLA

-615 GEDCSFK
+615 GEDCTWK
-622 DGVLIHKDFATYLMP
+622 DGQLIHKNFATYLMP

-652 YEASGPLGVKG
+652 YEASGPMGVKG

-682 ASGAILNRLPLSREE
+682 ASGAILTKLPLSPEE

-702 ESCEENMGG
+702 EAREECVGG

>member
-6 GEKRGRLEGLDK
+6 GEKRGRLEGMDK
-18 ATGRAQ
+18 ATGRAL
-24 YAGDYHMENMLELAL
+24 YAGDYRMENMLELAL
-39 VRSTISHGTIR
+39 VRSEISHGSVRTLDV
-50 SIDFSDL
+50 SAL
-57 PKDVLV
+57 PEDVLV
-63 FTGKDCAENIVAD
+63 FTGKDFAENVVAD

-85 DDRIRYHGEPIAII
+85 YDRIRFRGEPIAII

-113 VKVEYDLLPVIR
+113 VKVEYECLPIVR
-125 NVEDAKDPAM
+125 NTEDAKDPAM
-135 PALHGDTNL
+135 PVLHGDSNL
-144 LAEFFNEK
+144 LADFFHEK
-152 GDVEKGFEES
+152 GDVEKAFEES
-162 FLIVEDDF
+162 YLIVEDDF

-190 DNRLMVHT
+190 DDRLMVYT
-198 SSQNV
+198 ASQNV
-203 FADRVMICRAL
+203 FADRLMICRAL
-214 GLEPN
+214 GLAPE

-247 SWLTKRPAKIVF
+247 SWLTKRPAKVVF
-259 DRQEV
+259 DREEV
-264 LACTYKRHGIRM
+264 LACTYKRHGIKT

-286 KMLAFDGSALLDTGA
+286 KILAFDGSAILDTGA

-313 TEHFTGPYNIP
+313 TEHFPGPYEIP
-324 NVRLRTETYYT
+324 NVRLKTETYYT
-335 NKPTAHAMRGFGA
+335 NKPIAHAMRGFGA

-358 ISRAI
+358 ISRAV
-363 AKLGLDPIQMRSD
+363 AQLGLDPIGMRLD
-376 NALEHGS
+376 NALVQGS
-383 IGALGQPMEHCVGLK
+383 VGALGQPMDHCVGLRE
-398 DALKLVQESDLWKER
+398 ALKLVQESDLWKER
-413 ETNTDPYVGYGVA
+413 ESNTDPYVGYGVA

-431 CGLGQKIPDS
+431 CGLGQKIPDN
-441 AKVSVQEREDGG
+441 AKVSVREREDGG
-453 FDIGVGLVDIGQ
+453 FDIGCGLVDIGQ
-465 GSATALAAM
+465 GSTTALAAM

-482 IENIHMTMADTDKTE
+482 IENIHMIMADTDKTE
-497 DCGPTAASRSVFI
+497 DCGCTAASRSVFI
-510 AGNALIAAVKQYK
+510 AGNALMAAVKQYK
-523 KMKEAEAC
+523 KMKEAGLSSDTAM
-531 GIVLQP
+531 
-537 AAGEAAFPESSKDLG
+537 GEAAFPESSKDLG

-567 VKLRVDPVTG
+567 VKLRVDPITG
-577 SITLLDIAAATECGK
+577 SVSLLDIAAATECGK
-592 VINPLSLA
+592 VINPLGLA

-615 GEDCSFK
+615 GEDCTWK
-622 DGVLIHKDFATYLMP
+622 DGQLIHKNFATYLMP

-652 YEASGPLGVKG
+652 YEASGPMGVKG

-682 ASGAILNRLPLSREE
+682 ASGAILTKLPLSPEE

-702 ESCEENMGG
+702 EAREECVGG

>member
-6 GEKRGRLEGLDK
+6 GEKRGRLEGMDK
-18 ATGRAQ
+18 ATGRAL
-24 YAGDYHMENMLELAL
+24 YAGDYRMENMLELAL
-39 VRSTISHGTIR
+39 VRSEISHGSVHTLDV
-50 SIDFSDL
+50 SAL
-57 PKDVLV
+57 PEDVLV
-63 FTGKDCAENIVAD
+63 FTGKDFAENVVAD

-85 DDRIRYHGEPIAII
+85 YDRIRFRGEPIAII

-113 VKVEYDLLPVIR
+113 VKVEYECLPIVR
-125 NVEDAKDPAM
+125 NTEDAKDPAM
-135 PALHGDTNL
+135 PALHGDSNL
-144 LAEFFNEK
+144 MADFFHEK
-152 GDVEKGFEES
+152 GDVEKAFEES
-162 FLIVEDDF
+162 YLIVEDDF

-190 DNRLMVHT
+190 DDRLMVYT
-198 SSQNV
+198 ASQNV
-203 FADRVMICRAL
+203 FADRLMICRAL
-214 GLEPN
+214 GLAPE

-247 SWLTKRPAKIVF
+247 SWLTKRPAKVVF
-259 DRQEV
+259 DREEV
-264 LACTYKRHGIRM
+264 LACTYKRHGIKT

-286 KMLAFDGSALLDTGA
+286 KILAFDGSAILDTGA

-313 TEHFTGPYNIP
+313 TEHFPGPYEIP
-324 NVRLRTETYYT
+324 NVRLKTETYYT
-335 NKPTAHAMRGFGA
+335 NKPIAHAMRGFGA

-358 ISRAI
+358 ISRAV
-363 AKLGLDPIQMRSD
+363 AQLGLDPIGMRLD
-376 NALEHGS
+376 NALVQGS
-383 IGALGQPMEHCVGLK
+383 VGALGQPMDHCVGLRE
-398 DALKLVQESDLWKER
+398 ALKLVQESDLWKER
-413 ETNTDPYVGYGVA
+413 ESNTDPYVGYGVA

-431 CGLGQKIPDS
+431 CGLGQKIPDN
-441 AKVSVQEREDGG
+441 AKVSVREREDGG
-453 FDIGVGLVDIGQ
+453 FDIGCGLVDIGQ
-465 GSATALAAM
+465 GSTTALAAM

-482 IENIHMTMADTDKTE
+482 IENIHMIMADTDKTE
-497 DCGPTAASRSVFI
+497 DCGCTAASRSVFI
-510 AGNALIAAVKQYK
+510 AGNALMAAVKQYK
-523 KMKEAEAC
+523 KMKEAGLSSDIAM
-531 GIVLQP
+531 
-537 AAGEAAFPESSKDLG
+537 GEAAFPESSKDLG

-567 VKLRVDPVTG
+567 VKLRVDPITG
-577 SITLLDIAAATECGK
+577 SVSLLDIAAATECGK
-592 VINPLSLA
+592 VINPLGLA

-615 GEDCSFK
+615 GEDCTWK
-622 DGVLIHKDFATYLMP
+622 DGQLIHKNFATYLMP

-652 YEASGPLGVKG
+652 YEASGPMGVKG

-682 ASGAILNRLPLSREE
+682 ASGAILTKLPLSPEE

-702 ESCEENMGG
+702 EAREECVGG